1 MERKNANIDDVI
13 RTVETASAKE
23 LEELAGIREAVE
35 DLKGG
40 RVATVDPVSRS
51 VSALNRTIENSRP
64 DFVANAPSVDPIV
77 EAMKRLNLGDV
88 SRIREDKVTNRA
100 QQAAPTAHNPPN
112 RRREAITEDVK
123 AQRLETVKLA
133 RDLKGERVATVDP
146 VSRSVSALNRTIE
159 NSRPDFVANAP
170 SVDPIVDAMKRLNLG
185 DVSRVVQ
192 EGIAQQEQQAKS
204 TTPKGKKRRR
214 KAIPED
220 IKAQRT
226 EAAEHAREM
235 FDQKGG
241 AQKSQNQRDARG
253 RFIGKSG
260 SKAAAEDARAE
271 RAEKARRKEDDE
283 RLNAESGLLKKL
295 SKVAEGIGNPSETR
309 AVDALGYAVA
319 GPLWA
324 AGKELGG
331 ISKEVGG
338 SLNGARKS
346 IADVIRGNDDN
357 SRRKGFFRRKSQN
370 SADVVQVNT
379 QKRTVQELQEQ
390 TSEIKEGNDKILS
403 ALDQIAK
410 NTGKKKGGL
419 LSKLFSL
426 LGKGAG
432 GVASLLMGRGML
444 KKAGAL
450 AFGALGA
457 KKLVGMLRGG
467 GKKTLAHEGGD
478 LAARAAGKLGLKAVG
493 KGALR
498 AIPLVG
504 TVAGGI
510 YDAVTGWNDTE
521 AQRRAFGLKSG
532 QDPSFQQKA
541 AYTLANVLDMGGLV
555 SGISSAIGE
564 VLKSL
569 GFEDIGNMLQSFSTE
584 SIAQAIDSGITNLE
598 TYISN
603 LGDTIST
610 KFDDYTAKIGDA
622 VSAWFSD
629 TSNKLL
635 EKLDAIKDFFTVD
648 NLKQVFSDAI
658 DSAIDFIKNPGK
670 HIKEAAGNIW
680 DGVKNLPGKAL
691 DAAVDAVK
699 NTPAAMIVSKI
710 PNPIGEANAKE
721 ITPELKAPV
730 NSEANAKEIAPELK
744 APVNSEANAKE
755 ITPELKAPVNSEANA
770 KEIAPELKAPVNSE
784 ANAKEITPELKA
796 PVNSH
801 QETSDSKTESDAK
814 QTNIVTRVINAALDT
829 AKDSNK
835 TVKETANQIINAN
848 AVETGNSALQKI
860 DKAIGQ
866 NSSSSSSLNTTGTRN
881 DIQKAADTYN
891 NGRLDVKVGG
901 LGAEGK
907 ANLDK
912 LAPYFAELENKY
924 GLPEGTLYSI
934 AATESGGDPNA
945 KSPLTRSPDGKLS
958 GGALGMFQF
967 TSIARKETG
976 ISEQDAFDPVKSAE
990 AAALLMSKY
999 LKQANGDLNEAITAY
1014 NAGFGTINKWKKGTG
1029 DLSKENRE
1037 YAIKVNTHRARYLGG
1052 EIYTPEAGAQ
1062 GGAQYG
1068 VRGPLPD
1075 NAVIDQSTGLAFT
1088 PGDSP
1093 FEKGGLVDKIGNA
1106 VGVND
1111 LVNKFMNG
1119 RGMRRE
1125 VVQGTLEE
1133 RARGK
1138 GTATAAGNV
1147 YVDTPM
1153 PVEEARPVANNSS
1166 YFDQLGAQMG
1176 IDGLFDKLRNSP
1188 GMRKN
1193 NAPEPASTSQVT
1205 TAANDLQQPTGRMQ
1219 IDGQVISDLG
1229 GSGAKPTM
1237 QLADNTVSLDGETKR
1252 LFAQMTSLLARIEE
1266 HTKDSAKG
1274 QGTVV
1279 KVSTPQPGVMR
1290 TVPLSI
1296 DDPLMN
1302 DYARVD

>member
-40 RVATVDPVSRS
+40 RVATVDPVSHS

-64 DFVANAPSVDPIV
+64 DFVANAPSVAPIV

-88 SRIREDKVTNRA
+88 SRVVQEDVA
-100 QQAAPTAHNPPN
+100 LQEPQAKSTTRKGKK
-112 RRREAITEDVK
+112 RRKKAITEDV
-123 AQRLETVKLA
+123 
-133 RDLKGERVATVDP
+133 
-146 VSRSVSALNRTIE
+146 
-159 NSRPDFVANAP
+159 
-170 SVDPIVDAMKRLNLG
+170 
-185 DVSRVVQ
+185 
-192 EGIAQQEQQAKS
+192 
-204 TTPKGKKRRR
+204 
-214 KAIPED
+214 
-220 IKAQRT
+220 KAQRT

-235 FDQKGG
+235 FGQKGG

-253 RFIGKSG
+253 RFIGKPG

-338 SLNGARKS
+338 SLNSARKS

-379 QKRTVQELQEQ
+379 QKRTVQELQDQ

-541 AYTLANVLDMGGLV
+541 AYTLANVLDLGGLV
-555 SGISSAIGE
+555 SGISSAIGD

-670 HIKEAAGNIW
+670 HIKEAASNIW

-699 NTPAAMIVSKI
+699 NTPAAMIVSKT

-730 NSEANAKEIAPELK
+730 NS
-744 APVNSEANAKE
+744 
-755 ITPELKAPVNSEANA
+755 
-770 KEIAPELKAPVNSE
+770 
-784 ANAKEITPELKA
+784 
-796 PVNSH
+796 
-801 QETSDSKTESDAK
+801 QQGTSDSKAESDAK
-814 QTNIVTRVINAALDT
+814 QTIIAARVINAALDM

-848 AVETGNSALQKI
+848 AVETGNKAAQTIDAALGQSATGKEEALSAYEIDKRRFNNGKDVSLPKLNAAGYQWISDNADYFDELERKYGLEKGILSAVASAESSAGQRTGNPVDKNGNKLSSALGAFQITK
-860 DKAIGQ
+860 
-866 NSSSSSSLNTTGTRN
+866 GTRE
-881 DIQKAADTYN
+881 DLGLSDADAMDTRKAAD
-891 NGRLDVKVGG
+891 
-901 LGAEGK
+901 GA
-907 ANLDK
+907 
-912 LAPYFAELENKY
+912 
-924 GLPEGTLYSI
+924 
-934 AATESGGDPNA
+934 
-945 KSPLTRSPDGKLS
+945 
-958 GGALGMFQF
+958 
-967 TSIARKETG
+967 
-976 ISEQDAFDPVKSAE
+976 
-990 AAALLMSKY
+990 
-999 LKQANGDLNEAITAY
+999 
-1014 NAGFGTINKWKKGTG
+1014 
-1029 DLSKENRE
+1029 
-1037 YAIKVNTHRARYLGG
+1037 ARYLSMLMNRYNGDQGRAIAAYHAGMGHVDKGRVVAGTG
-1052 EIYTPEAGAQ
+1052 EYVTR
-1062 GGAQYG
+1062 
-1068 VRGPLPD
+1068 VRGYQQMLNNGAVYGSKVDHSAPAIHEKIPD

-1153 PVEEARPVANNSS
+1153 PVEEARPVASNSS

-1193 NAPEPASTSQVT
+1193 NAPEPASTSLVT

>member
-35 DLKGG
+35 DLKG
-40 RVATVDPVSRS
+40 
-51 VSALNRTIENSRP
+51 
-64 DFVANAPSVDPIV
+64 
-77 EAMKRLNLGDV
+77 
-88 SRIREDKVTNRA
+88 
-100 QQAAPTAHNPPN
+100 
-112 RRREAITEDVK
+112 
-123 AQRLETVKLA
+123 
-133 RDLKGERVATVDP
+133 ERVATVDP

-159 NSRPDFVANAP
+159 NSRPDFVTNVP

-390 TSEIKEGNDKILS
+390 TSEIKEGNDKILR

-541 AYTLANVLDMGGLV
+541 AYTLANVLDLGGLV
-555 SGISSAIGE
+555 SGISSAIGD

-584 SIAQAIDSGITNLE
+584 SIAQAIDSGVTNLE

-670 HIKEAAGNIW
+670 HIKEAAGNIL

-730 NSEANAKEIAPELK
+730 NS
-744 APVNSEANAKE
+744 
-755 ITPELKAPVNSEANA
+755 
-770 KEIAPELKAPVNSE
+770 
-784 ANAKEITPELKA
+784 
-796 PVNSH
+796 H

-814 QTNIVTRVINAALDT
+814 QTNIATRVINAALDT

-848 AVETGNSALQKI
+848 AVETGNSAVRKI
-860 DKAIGQ
+860 DSAIGQ
-866 NSSSSSSLNTTGTRN
+866 NSSSSSSRNTTGTGN

-891 NGRLDVKVGG
+891 NGNLDVKVGS

-924 GLPEGTLYSI
+924 GLPEGTLYAI

-976 ISEQDAFDPVKSAE
+976 ISEPDAFDPVKSAE

-1014 NAGFGTINKWKKGTG
+1014 NAGFGTINRWKKGTG

-1052 EIYTPEAGAQ
+1052 EIYTPGAGAQ

-1133 RARGK
+1133 RARGN

-1153 PVEEARPVANNSS
+1153 PVEEARPVASNSS

-1176 IDGLFDKLRNSP
+1176 IDGLYDKLINARGMRSNNSP
-1188 GMRKN
+1188 Q
-1193 NAPEPASTSQVT
+1193 PASTFQVT

>member
-35 DLKGG
+35 DLKGE

-64 DFVANAPSVDPIV
+64 DFVTNVPSVDSIV
-77 EAMKRLNLGDV
+77 DAMKRLNLGDV
-88 SRIREDKVTNRA
+88 SRIREDKVTNRE

-214 KAIPED
+214 KAISED

-467 GKKTLAHEGGD
+467 GKKTIAHEGGD
-478 LAARAAGKLGLKAVG
+478 LAARAAGKFGLKAVG

-532 QDPSFQQKA
+532 QEPSFQQKA

-610 KFDDYTAKIGDA
+610 KFEDYTAKIGDA

-730 NSEANAKEIAPELK
+730 NS
-744 APVNSEANAKE
+744 
-755 ITPELKAPVNSEANA
+755 
-770 KEIAPELKAPVNSE
+770 
-784 ANAKEITPELKA
+784 
-796 PVNSH
+796 H

-814 QTNIVTRVINAALDT
+814 QSNIATRVINAALDT

-835 TVKETANQIINAN
+835 TVKQTANQIINAN

-891 NGRLDVKVGG
+891 NGNLDVKVGS

-924 GLPEGTLYSI
+924 GLPEGTLYAI

-976 ISEQDAFDPVKSAE
+976 LAEGESFDPVKSAE

-1052 EIYTPEAGAQ
+1052 EIYTPGAGAQ

-1093 FEKGGLVDKIGNA
+1093 FEKGGLVDKIGNV

-1133 RARGK
+1133 RARGN

-1153 PVEEARPVANNSS
+1153 PVEEARPVASNSS

-1176 IDGLFDKLRNSP
+1176 IDGLYDKLINARGMRSNNSP
-1188 GMRKN
+1188 Q
-1193 NAPEPASTSQVT
+1193 PASTSQMT
-1205 TAANDLQQPTGRMQ
+1205 SAANDLQQPTGRMQ

>member
-64 DFVANAPSVDPIV
+64 DFVT
-77 EAMKRLNLGDV
+77 K
-88 SRIREDKVTNRA
+88 
-100 QQAAPTAHNPPN
+100 
-112 RRREAITEDVK
+112 
-123 AQRLETVKLA
+123 
-133 RDLKGERVATVDP
+133 
-146 VSRSVSALNRTIE
+146 
-159 NSRPDFVANAP
+159 AP

-192 EGIAQQEQQAKS
+192 EDVAQQEQRAKS

-220 IKAQRT
+220 VKAQRT

-235 FDQKGG
+235 FGQKGG

-260 SKAAAEDARAE
+260 SKAAAEEARAE

-379 QKRTVQELQEQ
+379 QKRTVQELQDQ

-432 GVASLLMGRGML
+432 GIASLIFGRGAL
-444 KKAGAL
+444 KKVGSMAL
-450 AFGALGA
+450 GALGI
-457 KKLVGMLRGG
+457 KGV
-467 GKKTLAHEGGD
+467 
-478 LAARAAGKLGLKAVG
+478 GKLGIKAVA

-510 YDAVTGWNDTE
+510 YDAVTGWNDIE

-584 SIAQAIDSGITNLE
+584 SIAQAIDSGVTNLE

-622 VSAWFSD
+622 ISAWFSD
-629 TSNKLL
+629 TTKNLN
-635 EKLDAIKDFFTVD
+635 EKLDAIKNFFTVD

-670 HIKEAAGNIW
+670 YIKEAGS
-680 DGVKNLPGKAL
+680 NLWSA
-691 DAAVDAVK
+691 
-699 NTPAAMIVSKI
+699 
-710 PNPIGEANAKE
+710 AKE
-721 ITPELKAPV
+721 LSGEVADATVQSTPVAWVASKLVNKADAKEVTPELKTP
-730 NSEANAKEIAPELK
+730 AKESQEDNAP
-744 APVNSEANAKE
+744 
-755 ITPELKAPVNSEANA
+755 
-770 KEIAPELKAPVNSE
+770 
-784 ANAKEITPELKA
+784 
-796 PVNSH
+796 
-801 QETSDSKTESDAK
+801 KTEYTPKKA
-814 QTNIVTRVINAALDT
+814 NIVTRVVNASLDT

-848 AVETGNSALQKI
+848 AVETGNRALQKI
-860 DKAIGQ
+860 DNAIGQ

-891 NGRLDVKVGG
+891 NGNLDVKVGS

-924 GLPEGTLYSI
+924 GLPEGTLYAI
-934 AATESGGDPNA
+934 AATESGGNPYA
-945 KSPLTRSPDGKLS
+945 KSQT
-958 GGALGMFQF
+958 GALGMFQF
-967 TSIARKETG
+967 TSVAREETG
-976 ISEQDAFDPVKSAE
+976 LSREDSFNPEKSAE

-1052 EIYTPEAGAQ
+1052 EIYTPGAGAQ

-1153 PVEEARPVANNSS
+1153 PVEEARPVASNSS

>member
-51 VSALNRTIENSRP
+51 VSALNHTIENSRP
-64 DFVANAPSVDPIV
+64 DFVA
-77 EAMKRLNLGDV
+77 K
-88 SRIREDKVTNRA
+88 
-100 QQAAPTAHNPPN
+100 
-112 RRREAITEDVK
+112 
-123 AQRLETVKLA
+123 
-133 RDLKGERVATVDP
+133 
-146 VSRSVSALNRTIE
+146 
-159 NSRPDFVANAP
+159 AP

-192 EGIAQQEQQAKS
+192 EDVAQQEQRAKS
-204 TTPKGKKRRR
+204 TTPNGKKRRR

-220 IKAQRT
+220 VKAQRT

-235 FDQKGG
+235 FGQKGG

-379 QKRTVQELQEQ
+379 QKRTVQELQDQ

-610 KFDDYTAKIGDA
+610 TFSDYTARIGDA
-622 VSAWFSD
+622 ISAWFSD
-629 TSNKLL
+629 TTKNLN
-635 EKLDAIKDFFTVD
+635 EKLDAIKNFFTVD

-670 HIKEAAGNIW
+670 YIKEAGS
-680 DGVKNLPGKAL
+680 NLWSAAKELSGEVA
-691 DAAVDAVK
+691 DAAVQS
-699 NTPAAMIVSKI
+699 TPVAWVASKLV
-710 PNPIGEANAKE
+710 NKADAKE
-721 ITPELKAPV
+721 VTPELKTP
-730 NSEANAKEIAPELK
+730 AKERQEDNAP
-744 APVNSEANAKE
+744 
-755 ITPELKAPVNSEANA
+755 
-770 KEIAPELKAPVNSE
+770 
-784 ANAKEITPELKA
+784 
-796 PVNSH
+796 
-801 QETSDSKTESDAK
+801 KTEYTSKKA
-814 QTNIVTRVINAALDT
+814 NIVTRVVNASLDT

-866 NSSSSSSLNTTGTRN
+866 NSSSSSSRNTTGTRN

-891 NGRLDVKVGG
+891 NGNLDVKVGS

-924 GLPEGTLYSI
+924 GLPEGTLYAI

-976 ISEQDAFDPVKSAE
+976 LAEGESFDPVKSAE

-1052 EIYTPEAGAQ
+1052 EIYTPGAGAQ

-1093 FEKGGLVDKIGNA
+1093 FEKGGLVDKIGNV

-1133 RARGK
+1133 RARGN

-1153 PVEEARPVANNSS
+1153 PVEEARPVASNSS

-1176 IDGLFDKLRNSP
+1176 IDGLYDKLINARGMRSNNSP
-1188 GMRKN
+1188 Q
-1193 NAPEPASTSQVT
+1193 PASTSQVT

>member
-88 SRIREDKVTNRA
+88 PRVVQEDVA
-100 QQAAPTAHNPPN
+100 LQEPQAKSTTRKGKK
-112 RRREAITEDVK
+112 RRKKAITEDV
-123 AQRLETVKLA
+123 
-133 RDLKGERVATVDP
+133 
-146 VSRSVSALNRTIE
+146 
-159 NSRPDFVANAP
+159 
-170 SVDPIVDAMKRLNLG
+170 
-185 DVSRVVQ
+185 
-192 EGIAQQEQQAKS
+192 
-204 TTPKGKKRRR
+204 
-214 KAIPED
+214 
-220 IKAQRT
+220 KAQRT

-235 FDQKGG
+235 FGQKGG

-379 QKRTVQELQEQ
+379 QKRTVQELQDQ

-541 AYTLANVLDMGGLV
+541 AYTLANVLDLGGLV
-555 SGISSAIGE
+555 SGISSAIGD

-610 KFDDYTAKIGDA
+610 TFNDYTAKIGDA
-622 VSAWFSD
+622 ISAWFSD
-629 TSNKLL
+629 TTKSLN

-670 HIKEAAGNIW
+670 YIKEAGS
-680 DGVKNLPGKAL
+680 NLWSAAKELSGEVA
-691 DAAVDAVK
+691 DAAVQS
-699 NTPAAMIVSKI
+699 TPVAWVASKLV
-710 PNPIGEANAKE
+710 NKADAKE
-721 ITPELKAPV
+721 VTPELKTP
-730 NSEANAKEIAPELK
+730 AKERQEDNAP
-744 APVNSEANAKE
+744 
-755 ITPELKAPVNSEANA
+755 
-770 KEIAPELKAPVNSE
+770 
-784 ANAKEITPELKA
+784 
-796 PVNSH
+796 
-801 QETSDSKTESDAK
+801 KTEYTSKKA
-814 QTNIVTRVINAALDT
+814 NIVTRVVNASLDT

-891 NGRLDVKVGG
+891 NGNLDVKVGS

-912 LAPYFAELENKY
+912 LAPYFAELEKKY
-924 GLPEGTLYSI
+924 GLPEGTLYAI
-934 AATESGGDPNA
+934 AATESNGNPNA
-945 KSPLTRSPDGKLS
+945 VSQLRWVNGKKS

-967 TSIARKETG
+967 TDIARKETG
-976 ISEQDAFDPVKSAE
+976 LSREDSFNPEKSAE
-990 AAALLMSKY
+990 AAALLMSNY
-999 LKQANGDLNEAITAY
+999 LKQAKGDWNEAITAY

-1029 DLSKENRE
+1029 ELSKENRE

-1052 EIYTPEAGAQ
+1052 DIYTPGAGSQ
-1062 GGAQYG
+1062 GGRQQQRQQQG
-1068 VRGPLPD
+1068 SQSPRMDNLPE
-1075 NAVIDQSTGLAFT
+1075 NAFVDQSTGLAFT
-1088 PGDSP
+1088 PGENP
-1093 FEKGGLVDKIGNA
+1093 FEKGGLVDRIGELT
-1106 VGVND
+1106 GVND

-1176 IDGLFDKLRNSP
+1176 IDGLYDKLINTRGMRSNNSP
-1188 GMRKN
+1188 Q
-1193 NAPEPASTSQVT
+1193 PASTSQVT

>member
-64 DFVANAPSVDPIV
+64 DFVT
-77 EAMKRLNLGDV
+77 K
-88 SRIREDKVTNRA
+88 
-100 QQAAPTAHNPPN
+100 
-112 RRREAITEDVK
+112 
-123 AQRLETVKLA
+123 
-133 RDLKGERVATVDP
+133 
-146 VSRSVSALNRTIE
+146 
-159 NSRPDFVANAP
+159 AP

-192 EGIAQQEQQAKS
+192 EDVAQQEQRAKS

-220 IKAQRT
+220 VKAQRT

-235 FDQKGG
+235 FGQKGG

-260 SKAAAEDARAE
+260 SKAAAEEARAE

-379 QKRTVQELQEQ
+379 QKRTVQELQDQ

-432 GVASLLMGRGML
+432 GIASLIFGRGAL
-444 KKAGAL
+444 KKVGSMAL
-450 AFGALGA
+450 GALGI
-457 KKLVGMLRGG
+457 KGV
-467 GKKTLAHEGGD
+467 
-478 LAARAAGKLGLKAVG
+478 GKLGIKAVA

-510 YDAVTGWNDTE
+510 YDAVTGWNDIE

-584 SIAQAIDSGITNLE
+584 SIAQAIDSGVTNLE

-622 VSAWFSD
+622 ISAWFSD
-629 TSNKLL
+629 TTKNLN
-635 EKLDAIKDFFTVD
+635 EKLDAIKNFFTVD

-670 HIKEAAGNIW
+670 YIKEAGS
-680 DGVKNLPGKAL
+680 NLWSAAKELSGEVA
-691 DAAVDAVK
+691 DAAVQS
-699 NTPAAMIVSKI
+699 TPVAWVASKLV
-710 PNPIGEANAKE
+710 NKADAKE
-721 ITPELKAPV
+721 VTPELKTP
-730 NSEANAKEIAPELK
+730 AKESQEDNAP
-744 APVNSEANAKE
+744 
-755 ITPELKAPVNSEANA
+755 
-770 KEIAPELKAPVNSE
+770 
-784 ANAKEITPELKA
+784 
-796 PVNSH
+796 
-801 QETSDSKTESDAK
+801 KTEYTPKKA
-814 QTNIVTRVINAALDT
+814 NIVTRVVNASLDT

-848 AVETGNSALQKI
+848 AVETGNRALQKI
-860 DKAIGQ
+860 DNAIGQ

-891 NGRLDVKVGG
+891 NGNLDVKVGS

-924 GLPEGTLYSI
+924 GLPEGTLYAI

-945 KSPLTRSPDGKLS
+945 KSTLTRSPNGKLS

-967 TSIARKETG
+967 TSVAREETG
-976 ISEQDAFDPVKSAE
+976 LSREDSFNPEKSAE

-1052 EIYTPEAGAQ
+1052 EIYTPGAGAQ

-1075 NAVIDQSTGLAFT
+1075 NAVIDQSTGLVFT

-1133 RARGK
+1133 RARGR

-1176 IDGLFDKLRNSP
+1176 IDGLYDKLINARGMRSNNSP
-1188 GMRKN
+1188 Q
-1193 NAPEPASTSQVT
+1193 PASTSQVT

>member
-64 DFVANAPSVDPIV
+64 DFVAKAPSVDPIV

-88 SRIREDKVTNRA
+88 
-100 QQAAPTAHNPPN
+100 P
-112 RRREAITEDVK
+112 
-123 AQRLETVKLA
+123 
-133 RDLKGERVATVDP
+133 
-146 VSRSVSALNRTIE
+146 
-159 NSRPDFVANAP
+159 
-170 SVDPIVDAMKRLNLG
+170 
-185 DVSRVVQ
+185 RVVQ
-192 EGIAQQEQQAKS
+192 EDVALQEPQAKS
-204 TTPKGKKRRR
+204 TTRKGKKRRR
-214 KAIPED
+214 KAITED
-220 IKAQRT
+220 VKAQRT

-235 FDQKGG
+235 FGQKGG

-357 SRRKGFFRRKSQN
+357 SRKKGFFRRKSQS

-379 QKRTVQELQEQ
+379 QKRTVQELQDQ

-432 GVASLLMGRGML
+432 GIASLIFGRGAL
-444 KKAGAL
+444 KKVGSMAL
-450 AFGALGA
+450 GALGI
-457 KKLVGMLRGG
+457 KGV
-467 GKKTLAHEGGD
+467 
-478 LAARAAGKLGLKAVG
+478 GKLGIKAVA

-510 YDAVTGWNDTE
+510 YDAVTGWNDIE

-622 VSAWFSD
+622 ISAWFSD
-629 TSNKLL
+629 TTKNLN
-635 EKLDAIKDFFTVD
+635 EKLDAIKNFFTVD

-670 HIKEAAGNIW
+670 YIKEAGS
-680 DGVKNLPGKAL
+680 NLWSAAKELSGEVA
-691 DAAVDAVK
+691 DAAVQS
-699 NTPAAMIVSKI
+699 TPVAWVASKLV
-710 PNPIGEANAKE
+710 NKADAKE
-721 ITPELKAPV
+721 VTPELKTP
-730 NSEANAKEIAPELK
+730 AKESQEDNAP
-744 APVNSEANAKE
+744 
-755 ITPELKAPVNSEANA
+755 
-770 KEIAPELKAPVNSE
+770 
-784 ANAKEITPELKA
+784 
-796 PVNSH
+796 
-801 QETSDSKTESDAK
+801 KTEYTPKKA
-814 QTNIVTRVINAALDT
+814 NIVTRVVNASLDT

-848 AVETGNSALQKI
+848 AVETGNRALQKI
-860 DKAIGQ
+860 DNAIGQ

-891 NGRLDVKVGG
+891 NGNLDVKVGS

-924 GLPEGTLYSI
+924 GLPEGTLYAI
-934 AATESGGDPNA
+934 AATESGGNPYA
-945 KSPLTRSPDGKLS
+945 KSQT
-958 GGALGMFQF
+958 GALGMFQF
-967 TSIARKETG
+967 TGIAREETG
-976 ISEQDAFDPVKSAE
+976 LSREDSFNPEKSAE

-1052 EIYTPEAGAQ
+1052 EIYTPGAGAQ

-1153 PVEEARPVANNSS
+1153 PVEEARPVASNSS
-1166 YFDQLGAQMG
+1166 YFDQPGAQMG
-1176 IDGLFDKLRNSP
+1176 IDGLYDKLINARGMRSNNSP
-1188 GMRKN
+1188 Q
-1193 NAPEPASTSQVT
+1193 PASTSQVT

>member
-23 LEELAGIREAVE
+23 LEELAGIRVAVE
-35 DLKGG
+35 SLKGG
-40 RVATVDPVSRS
+40 LVPVSRS

-64 DFVANAPSVDPIV
+64 DFVA
-77 EAMKRLNLGDV
+77 K
-88 SRIREDKVTNRA
+88 
-100 QQAAPTAHNPPN
+100 
-112 RRREAITEDVK
+112 
-123 AQRLETVKLA
+123 
-133 RDLKGERVATVDP
+133 
-146 VSRSVSALNRTIE
+146 
-159 NSRPDFVANAP
+159 AP

-192 EGIAQQEQQAKS
+192 EDVAQQEQQAKS
-204 TTPKGKKRRR
+204 TTPKSKKRRR
-214 KAIPED
+214 KAIPENV
-220 IKAQRT
+220 KAQRT

-235 FDQKGG
+235 FGQKGG

-450 AFGALGA
+450 AFGALGV

-521 AQRRAFGLKSG
+521 AQRRIFGLKG
-532 QDPSFQQKA
+532 GEDPSFQQKA

-569 GFEDIGNMLQSFSTE
+569 GFEEIGNMLQSFSTE

-680 DGVKNLPGKAL
+680 NGVKNLPGKAL

-721 ITPELKAPV
+721 ITPELK
-730 NSEANAKEIAPELK
+730 
-744 APVNSEANAKE
+744 
-755 ITPELKAPVNSEANA
+755 T
-770 KEIAPELKAPVNSE
+770 
-784 ANAKEITPELKA
+784 

-801 QETSDSKTESDAK
+801 QGTSDSKTKSNAK
-814 QTNIVTRVINAALDT
+814 QTNIAARVINAALDM

-860 DKAIGQ
+860 DNAIGQ

-891 NGRLDVKVGG
+891 NGNLDVKVGS

-924 GLPEGTLYSI
+924 GLPEGTLHSI
-934 AATESGGDPNA
+934 AATESNGNPYA
-945 KSPLTRSPDGKLS
+945 KSQT
-958 GGALGMFQF
+958 GALGMFQF
-967 TSIARKETG
+967 TDIARKETG
-976 ISEQDAFDPVKSAE
+976 LSREDSFNPEKSAE

-999 LKQANGDLNEAITAY
+999 LKQAKGDWNEAITAY
-1014 NAGFGTINKWKKGTG
+1014 NAGFRTINNWKKGTG

-1052 EIYTPEAGAQ
+1052 EIYTPGAGAQ

-1068 VRGPLPD
+1068 IRGALPD

-1093 FEKGGLVDKIGNA
+1093 FEKGGLVDKIGNT

-1176 IDGLFDKLRNSP
+1176 IDGLYDKLINARGMRSNNSP
-1188 GMRKN
+1188 Q
-1193 NAPEPASTSQVT
+1193 PASTSQVT
-1205 TAANDLQQPTGRMQ
+1205 TAVNDLQQPTGRMQ

>member
-1 MERKNANIDDVI
+1 
-13 RTVETASAKE
+13 
-23 LEELAGIREAVE
+23 
-35 DLKGG
+35 
-40 RVATVDPVSRS
+40 
-51 VSALNRTIENSRP
+51 
-64 DFVANAPSVDPIV
+64 
-77 EAMKRLNLGDV
+77 
-88 SRIREDKVTNRA
+88 
-100 QQAAPTAHNPPN
+100 
-112 RRREAITEDVK
+112 
-123 AQRLETVKLA
+123 
-133 RDLKGERVATVDP
+133 
-146 VSRSVSALNRTIE
+146 
-159 NSRPDFVANAP
+159 
-170 SVDPIVDAMKRLNLG
+170 MKRLNLG

-192 EGIAQQEQQAKS
+192 EDVAQQEQRAKS
-204 TTPKGKKRRR
+204 TTPNGKKRRR

-220 IKAQRT
+220 VKAQRT

-235 FDQKGG
+235 FGQKGG

-357 SRRKGFFRRKSQN
+357 SRKKGFFRRKSQS

-379 QKRTVQELQEQ
+379 QKRTVQELQDQ

-432 GVASLLMGRGML
+432 GIASLIFGRGAL
-444 KKAGAL
+444 KKVGSMAL
-450 AFGALGA
+450 GALGI
-457 KKLVGMLRGG
+457 KGV
-467 GKKTLAHEGGD
+467 
-478 LAARAAGKLGLKAVG
+478 GKLGIKAVA

-510 YDAVTGWNDTE
+510 YDAVTGWNDIE

-584 SIAQAIDSGITNLE
+584 SIAQAIDSGVTNLE

-622 VSAWFSD
+622 ISAWFSD
-629 TSNKLL
+629 TTKNLN
-635 EKLDAIKDFFTVD
+635 EKLDAIKNFFTVD

-670 HIKEAAGNIW
+670 YIKEAGS
-680 DGVKNLPGKAL
+680 NLWSAAKELSGEVA
-691 DAAVDAVK
+691 DAAVQS
-699 NTPAAMIVSKI
+699 TPVAWVASKLV
-710 PNPIGEANAKE
+710 NKADAKE
-721 ITPELKAPV
+721 VTPELKTP
-730 NSEANAKEIAPELK
+730 AKESQEDNAP
-744 APVNSEANAKE
+744 
-755 ITPELKAPVNSEANA
+755 
-770 KEIAPELKAPVNSE
+770 
-784 ANAKEITPELKA
+784 
-796 PVNSH
+796 
-801 QETSDSKTESDAK
+801 KTEYTPKKA
-814 QTNIVTRVINAALDT
+814 NIVTRVVNASLDT

-848 AVETGNSALQKI
+848 AVETGNRALQKI
-860 DKAIGQ
+860 DNAIGQ

-891 NGRLDVKVGG
+891 NGNLDVKVGS

-924 GLPEGTLYSI
+924 GLPEGTLYAI

-945 KSPLTRSPDGKLS
+945 KSTLTRSPNGKLS

-967 TSIARKETG
+967 TSVAREETG
-976 ISEQDAFDPVKSAE
+976 LSREDSFNPEKSAE

-1052 EIYTPEAGAQ
+1052 EIYTPGAGAQ

-1133 RARGK
+1133 RARGR

-1176 IDGLFDKLRNSP
+1176 IDGLYDKLINARGMRSNNSP
-1188 GMRKN
+1188 Q
-1193 NAPEPASTSQVT
+1193 PASTSQVT

>member
-88 SRIREDKVTNRA
+88 SRVVQEDVA
-100 QQAAPTAHNPPN
+100 LQEPQAKSTTRKGKK
-112 RRREAITEDVK
+112 RRKKAITEDV
-123 AQRLETVKLA
+123 
-133 RDLKGERVATVDP
+133 
-146 VSRSVSALNRTIE
+146 
-159 NSRPDFVANAP
+159 
-170 SVDPIVDAMKRLNLG
+170 
-185 DVSRVVQ
+185 
-192 EGIAQQEQQAKS
+192 
-204 TTPKGKKRRR
+204 
-214 KAIPED
+214 
-220 IKAQRT
+220 KAQRT

-235 FDQKGG
+235 FGQKGG

-390 TSEIKEGNDKILS
+390 TSEIKEGNDKILR

-555 SGISSAIGE
+555 SGISSAIGD

-584 SIAQAIDSGITNLE
+584 SIAQAIDSGVTNLE

-670 HIKEAAGNIW
+670 YIKEAGS
-680 DGVKNLPGKAL
+680 NLWSAAKELSGEVA
-691 DAAVDAVK
+691 DAAVQS
-699 NTPAAMIVSKI
+699 TPVAWVASKLV
-710 PNPIGEANAKE
+710 NKADAKE
-721 ITPELKAPV
+721 VTPELKTP
-730 NSEANAKEIAPELK
+730 AKESQEDNAP
-744 APVNSEANAKE
+744 
-755 ITPELKAPVNSEANA
+755 
-770 KEIAPELKAPVNSE
+770 
-784 ANAKEITPELKA
+784 
-796 PVNSH
+796 
-801 QETSDSKTESDAK
+801 KTEYTPKKA
-814 QTNIVTRVINAALDT
+814 NIVTRVVNASLDT

-848 AVETGNSALQKI
+848 AVETGNRALQKI
-860 DKAIGQ
+860 DNAIGQ

-891 NGRLDVKVGG
+891 NGNLDVKVGS

-924 GLPEGTLYSI
+924 GLPEGTLYAI

-945 KSPLTRSPDGKLS
+945 KSTLTRSPNGKLS

-967 TSIARKETG
+967 TSVAREETG
-976 ISEQDAFDPVKSAE
+976 LSREDSFNPEKSAE

-1052 EIYTPEAGAQ
+1052 EIYTPGAGAQ

-1133 RARGK
+1133 RARGR

-1176 IDGLFDKLRNSP
+1176 IDGLYDKLINARGMRSNNSP
-1188 GMRKN
+1188 Q
-1193 NAPEPASTSQVT
+1193 PASTSQVT

-1290 TVPLSI
+1290 SVPLSI

>member
-88 SRIREDKVTNRA
+88 SRVVQEDVA
-100 QQAAPTAHNPPN
+100 LQEPQAKSTTRKGKK
-112 RRREAITEDVK
+112 RRKKAITEDV
-123 AQRLETVKLA
+123 
-133 RDLKGERVATVDP
+133 
-146 VSRSVSALNRTIE
+146 
-159 NSRPDFVANAP
+159 
-170 SVDPIVDAMKRLNLG
+170 
-185 DVSRVVQ
+185 
-192 EGIAQQEQQAKS
+192 
-204 TTPKGKKRRR
+204 
-214 KAIPED
+214 
-220 IKAQRT
+220 KAQRT

-235 FDQKGG
+235 FGQKGG

-390 TSEIKEGNDKILS
+390 TSEIKEGNDKILR

-432 GVASLLMGRGML
+432 GIASLIFGRGALKKVGSMALGALGIKKVASLLG
-444 KKAGAL
+444 
-450 AFGALGA
+450 F
-457 KKLVGMLRGG
+457 G
-467 GKKTLAHEGGD
+467 GKKAAAKEAGELATRG
-478 LAARAAGKLGLKAVG
+478 AGKLATKGLEKLGVKAFA

-521 AQRRAFGLKSG
+521 AQRRTFGLKDG
-532 QDPSFQQKA
+532 EDPSFQQKA

-555 SGISSAIGE
+555 SGISSAIGG

-610 KFDDYTAKIGDA
+610 TFNDYTAKIGDA
-622 VSAWFSD
+622 ISAWFSD
-629 TSNKLL
+629 TTKSLN

-648 NLKQVFSDAI
+648 NLKKVFSDAI

-670 HIKEAAGNIW
+670 YIKEAGSNLWNAA
-680 DGVKNLPGKAL
+680 KELPGKVA
-691 DAAVDAVK
+691 DAAVQS
-699 NTPAAMIVSKI
+699 TPVAWVASKLV
-710 PNPIGEANAKE
+710 NKADAKE
-721 ITPELKAPV
+721 VTPELKTP
-730 NSEANAKEIAPELK
+730 AKESQEDNAP
-744 APVNSEANAKE
+744 
-755 ITPELKAPVNSEANA
+755 
-770 KEIAPELKAPVNSE
+770 
-784 ANAKEITPELKA
+784 
-796 PVNSH
+796 
-801 QETSDSKTESDAK
+801 KTEYTPKKA
-814 QTNIVTRVINAALDT
+814 NIVTRVVNASLET

-891 NGRLDVKVGG
+891 NGNLDVKVGS

-924 GLPEGTLYSI
+924 GLPEGTLYAI
-934 AATESGGDPNA
+934 AATESGGNPYA
-945 KSPLTRSPDGKLS
+945 KSQT
-958 GGALGMFQF
+958 GALGMFQF
-967 TSIARKETG
+967 TGIAREETG
-976 ISEQDAFDPVKSAE
+976 LAEGESFDPVKSAE

-1052 EIYTPEAGAQ
+1052 EIYTPRAGTQ
-1062 GGAQYG
+1062 GGRPQQSG
-1068 VRGPLPD
+1068 QSPRMDNLPE
-1075 NAVIDQSTGLAFT
+1075 NAFVDQSTGLAFT

-1153 PVEEARPVANNSS
+1153 PVEEARPVASNSS

>member
-35 DLKGG
+35 DLKGE

-64 DFVANAPSVDPIV
+64 DFVTNVPSVDSIV
-77 EAMKRLNLGDV
+77 DAMKRLNLGDV
-88 SRIREDKVTNRA
+88 SRIREDKVTNRE

-192 EGIAQQEQQAKS
+192 EDVAQQEQRAKS
-204 TTPKGKKRRR
+204 TTPNGKKRRR

-220 IKAQRT
+220 VKAQRT

-235 FDQKGG
+235 FGQKGG

-390 TSEIKEGNDKILS
+390 TSEIKEGNDKILR

-584 SIAQAIDSGITNLE
+584 SIALAIDSGITNLE

-658 DSAIDFIKNPGK
+658 DSAIDFIQNPGK

-730 NSEANAKEIAPELK
+730 NS
-744 APVNSEANAKE
+744 
-755 ITPELKAPVNSEANA
+755 
-770 KEIAPELKAPVNSE
+770 
-784 ANAKEITPELKA
+784 
-796 PVNSH
+796 H

-814 QTNIVTRVINAALDT
+814 QSNIATRVINAALDT

-848 AVETGNSALQKI
+848 AVETGNKAAQTIDAALGQSATGKEEALSAYEIDKRRFNNGKDVSLPKLNAAGYQWISDNADYFDELERKYGLEKGILSAVASAESSAGQRTGNPVDKNGNKLSSALGAFQITK
-860 DKAIGQ
+860 
-866 NSSSSSSLNTTGTRN
+866 GTRE
-881 DIQKAADTYN
+881 DLGLSDADAMDTRKAAD
-891 NGRLDVKVGG
+891 
-901 LGAEGK
+901 GA
-907 ANLDK
+907 
-912 LAPYFAELENKY
+912 
-924 GLPEGTLYSI
+924 
-934 AATESGGDPNA
+934 
-945 KSPLTRSPDGKLS
+945 
-958 GGALGMFQF
+958 
-967 TSIARKETG
+967 
-976 ISEQDAFDPVKSAE
+976 
-990 AAALLMSKY
+990 
-999 LKQANGDLNEAITAY
+999 
-1014 NAGFGTINKWKKGTG
+1014 
-1029 DLSKENRE
+1029 
-1037 YAIKVNTHRARYLGG
+1037 ARYLSILMNRYNGDQGRAIAAYHAGMGHVDKGRVVAGTG
-1052 EIYTPEAGAQ
+1052 EYVTR
-1062 GGAQYG
+1062 
-1068 VRGPLPD
+1068 VRGYQQMLNNGAVYGSKVDHSAPAIHEKIPD

-1153 PVEEARPVANNSS
+1153 PVEEARPVASNSS

-1193 NAPEPASTSQVT
+1193 NVPEPASTSQVT

>member
-88 SRIREDKVTNRA
+88 SRVVQEDVA
-100 QQAAPTAHNPPN
+100 LQEPQAKSTTRKGKK
-112 RRREAITEDVK
+112 RRKKAITEDV
-123 AQRLETVKLA
+123 
-133 RDLKGERVATVDP
+133 
-146 VSRSVSALNRTIE
+146 
-159 NSRPDFVANAP
+159 
-170 SVDPIVDAMKRLNLG
+170 
-185 DVSRVVQ
+185 
-192 EGIAQQEQQAKS
+192 
-204 TTPKGKKRRR
+204 
-214 KAIPED
+214 
-220 IKAQRT
+220 KAQRT

-235 FDQKGG
+235 FGQKGG

-390 TSEIKEGNDKILS
+390 TSEIKEGNDKILR

-541 AYTLANVLDMGGLV
+541 AYTLANVLDLGGLV
-555 SGISSAIGE
+555 SGISSAIGD

-584 SIAQAIDSGITNLE
+584 SIAQAIDSGVTNLE

-730 NSEANAKEIAPELK
+730 NS
-744 APVNSEANAKE
+744 
-755 ITPELKAPVNSEANA
+755 
-770 KEIAPELKAPVNSE
+770 
-784 ANAKEITPELKA
+784 
-796 PVNSH
+796 H

-814 QTNIVTRVINAALDT
+814 QTNIATRVINAALDT

-848 AVETGNSALQKI
+848 AVEMGNSAVRKI
-860 DKAIGQ
+860 DSAIGQ
-866 NSSSSSSLNTTGTRN
+866 NSSSSSSRNTTGTGN

-891 NGRLDVKVGG
+891 NGNLDVKVGS

-924 GLPEGTLYSI
+924 GLPEGTLYAI

-967 TSIARKETG
+967 TRVAREETG
-976 ISEQDAFDPVKSAE
+976 LSREDSFNPEKSAE

-1052 EIYTPEAGAQ
+1052 EIYTPRAGTQ
-1062 GGAQYG
+1062 GGRPQQSG
-1068 VRGPLPD
+1068 QSPRMDNLPE
-1075 NAVIDQSTGLAFT
+1075 NAFVDQSTGLAFT
-1088 PGDSP
+1088 PGENP
-1093 FEKGGLVDKIGNA
+1093 FEKGGLVDRIGELT
-1106 VGVND
+1106 GVND
-1111 LVNKFMNG
+1111 LASKFLNG

-1176 IDGLFDKLRNSP
+1176 IDGLYDKLINAR
-1188 GMRKN
+1188 GMRSN
-1193 NAPEPASTSQVT
+1193 NSPEPASTFQVT

>member
-51 VSALNRTIENSRP
+51 VSALNHTIENSRP
-64 DFVANAPSVDPIV
+64 DFVA
-77 EAMKRLNLGDV
+77 K
-88 SRIREDKVTNRA
+88 
-100 QQAAPTAHNPPN
+100 
-112 RRREAITEDVK
+112 
-123 AQRLETVKLA
+123 
-133 RDLKGERVATVDP
+133 
-146 VSRSVSALNRTIE
+146 
-159 NSRPDFVANAP
+159 AP

-192 EGIAQQEQQAKS
+192 EDVAQQEQRAKS
-204 TTPKGKKRRR
+204 TTPNGKKRRR

-220 IKAQRT
+220 VKAQRT

-235 FDQKGG
+235 FGQKGG

-379 QKRTVQELQEQ
+379 QKRTVQELQDQ

-541 AYTLANVLDMGGLV
+541 AYTLANVLDLGGLV
-555 SGISSAIGE
+555 SGISSAIGD

-670 HIKEAAGNIW
+670 HIKEAASNIW

-730 NSEANAKEIAPELK
+730 NS
-744 APVNSEANAKE
+744 
-755 ITPELKAPVNSEANA
+755 
-770 KEIAPELKAPVNSE
+770 
-784 ANAKEITPELKA
+784 
-796 PVNSH
+796 
-801 QETSDSKTESDAK
+801 QQGTSDSKAESDAK
-814 QTNIVTRVINAALDT
+814 QTNIAARVINAALDM

-848 AVETGNSALQKI
+848 AVETGNKAAQTIDAALGQSATGKEEALSAYEIDKRRFNNGKDVSLPKLNAAGYQWISDNADYFDELERKYGLEKGILSAVASAESSAGQRTGNPVDKNGNKLSSALGAFQITK
-860 DKAIGQ
+860 
-866 NSSSSSSLNTTGTRN
+866 GTRE
-881 DIQKAADTYN
+881 DLGLSDADAMDTRKAAD
-891 NGRLDVKVGG
+891 
-901 LGAEGK
+901 GA
-907 ANLDK
+907 
-912 LAPYFAELENKY
+912 
-924 GLPEGTLYSI
+924 
-934 AATESGGDPNA
+934 
-945 KSPLTRSPDGKLS
+945 
-958 GGALGMFQF
+958 
-967 TSIARKETG
+967 
-976 ISEQDAFDPVKSAE
+976 
-990 AAALLMSKY
+990 
-999 LKQANGDLNEAITAY
+999 
-1014 NAGFGTINKWKKGTG
+1014 
-1029 DLSKENRE
+1029 
-1037 YAIKVNTHRARYLGG
+1037 ARYLSILMNRYNGDQGRAIAAYHAGMGHVDKGRVVAGTG
-1052 EIYTPEAGAQ
+1052 EYVTR
-1062 GGAQYG
+1062 
-1068 VRGPLPD
+1068 VRGYQQMLNNGAVYGSKVDHSAPAIHEKIPD

-1111 LVNKFMNG
+1111 LVNKFLNG

-1176 IDGLFDKLRNSP
+1176 IDGLYDKLINAR
-1188 GMRKN
+1188 GMRSN
-1193 NAPEPASTSQVT
+1193 NSPEPASTFQVT

>member
-88 SRIREDKVTNRA
+88 SRVVQEDVA
-100 QQAAPTAHNPPN
+100 LQEPQAKSTTRKGKK
-112 RRREAITEDVK
+112 RRKKAITEDV
-123 AQRLETVKLA
+123 
-133 RDLKGERVATVDP
+133 
-146 VSRSVSALNRTIE
+146 
-159 NSRPDFVANAP
+159 
-170 SVDPIVDAMKRLNLG
+170 
-185 DVSRVVQ
+185 
-192 EGIAQQEQQAKS
+192 
-204 TTPKGKKRRR
+204 
-214 KAIPED
+214 
-220 IKAQRT
+220 KAQRT

-235 FDQKGG
+235 FGQKGG

-260 SKAAAEDARAE
+260 SKAAAEEARAE
-271 RAEKARRKEDDE
+271 RAEKARRKDDDE

-357 SRRKGFFRRKSQN
+357 SRRKGFFRRKSQS

-379 QKRTVQELQEQ
+379 QKRTVQELQDQ

-432 GVASLLMGRGML
+432 GIASLIFGRGAL
-444 KKAGAL
+444 KKVGSMAL
-450 AFGALGA
+450 GALGI
-457 KKLVGMLRGG
+457 KGV
-467 GKKTLAHEGGD
+467 
-478 LAARAAGKLGLKAVG
+478 GKLGIKAVA

-510 YDAVTGWNDTE
+510 YDAVTGWNDIE
-521 AQRRAFGLKSG
+521 AQRRAFVLKDG
-532 QDPSFQQKA
+532 EEPSFQQKA

-584 SIAQAIDSGITNLE
+584 SIAQAIDSGVTNLE

-610 KFDDYTAKIGDA
+610 KFDDYTTKIGDA
-622 VSAWFSD
+622 ISAWFSD
-629 TSNKLL
+629 TTKNLN
-635 EKLDAIKDFFTVD
+635 EKLDAIKNFFTVD

-670 HIKEAAGNIW
+670 YIKEAGSNLWHTVKEHAGEAM
-680 DGVKNLPGKAL
+680 DKTA
-691 DAAVDAVK
+691 DAVIQS
-699 NTPAAMIVSKI
+699 TPLGLVASTLVNK
-710 PNPIGEANAKE
+710 ANAKE
-721 ITPELKAPV
+721 VTPELKTP
-730 NSEANAKEIAPELK
+730 AKESQERNTPKSEDIPKK
-744 APVNSEANAKE
+744 A
-755 ITPELKAPVNSEANA
+755 
-770 KEIAPELKAPVNSE
+770 
-784 ANAKEITPELKA
+784 
-796 PVNSH
+796 
-801 QETSDSKTESDAK
+801 
-814 QTNIVTRVINAALDT
+814 NIVTRVVNASLDT
-829 AKDSNK
+829 AQNGNK

-848 AVETGNSALQKI
+848 AVETGNKAAQTIDAALGQSATGKEEALSAYEIDKRRFNNGKDVSLPKLNAAGYQWISDNADYFDELERKYGLEKGILSAVASAESSAGQRTGNPVDKNGNKLSSALGAFQITK
-860 DKAIGQ
+860 
-866 NSSSSSSLNTTGTRN
+866 GTRE
-881 DIQKAADTYN
+881 DLGLSDADAMDTRKAAD
-891 NGRLDVKVGG
+891 
-901 LGAEGK
+901 GA
-907 ANLDK
+907 
-912 LAPYFAELENKY
+912 
-924 GLPEGTLYSI
+924 
-934 AATESGGDPNA
+934 
-945 KSPLTRSPDGKLS
+945 
-958 GGALGMFQF
+958 
-967 TSIARKETG
+967 
-976 ISEQDAFDPVKSAE
+976 
-990 AAALLMSKY
+990 
-999 LKQANGDLNEAITAY
+999 
-1014 NAGFGTINKWKKGTG
+1014 
-1029 DLSKENRE
+1029 
-1037 YAIKVNTHRARYLGG
+1037 ARYLSMLMNRYNGDQGRAIAAYHAGMGHVDKGRVVAGTG
-1052 EIYTPEAGAQ
+1052 EYVTR
-1062 GGAQYG
+1062 
-1068 VRGPLPD
+1068 VRGYQQMLNNGAVYGSKVDHSAPAIYEKIPD

-1111 LVNKFMNG
+1111 LVDKFMNG

-1133 RARGK
+1133 RARGR

-1176 IDGLFDKLRNSP
+1176 IDGLYDKLINARGMRSNNSP
-1188 GMRKN
+1188 Q
-1193 NAPEPASTSQVT
+1193 PASTSQMT

>member
-1 MERKNANIDDVI
+1 
-13 RTVETASAKE
+13 
-23 LEELAGIREAVE
+23 
-35 DLKGG
+35 
-40 RVATVDPVSRS
+40 
-51 VSALNRTIENSRP
+51 
-64 DFVANAPSVDPIV
+64 
-77 EAMKRLNLGDV
+77 
-88 SRIREDKVTNRA
+88 
-100 QQAAPTAHNPPN
+100 
-112 RRREAITEDVK
+112 
-123 AQRLETVKLA
+123 
-133 RDLKGERVATVDP
+133 
-146 VSRSVSALNRTIE
+146 
-159 NSRPDFVANAP
+159 
-170 SVDPIVDAMKRLNLG
+170 
-185 DVSRVVQ
+185 
-192 EGIAQQEQQAKS
+192 
-204 TTPKGKKRRR
+204 
-214 KAIPED
+214 
-220 IKAQRT
+220 
-226 EAAEHAREM
+226 
-235 FDQKGG
+235 
-241 AQKSQNQRDARG
+241 
-253 RFIGKSG
+253 
-260 SKAAAEDARAE
+260 
-271 RAEKARRKEDDE
+271 
-283 RLNAESGLLKKL
+283 
-295 SKVAEGIGNPSETR
+295 
-309 AVDALGYAVA
+309 
-319 GPLWA
+319 A

-390 TSEIKEGNDKILS
+390 TSEIKEGNDKILR

-541 AYTLANVLDMGGLV
+541 AYTLANVLDLGGLV
-555 SGISSAIGE
+555 SGISSAIGD

-584 SIAQAIDSGITNLE
+584 SIAQAIDSGVTNLE

-670 HIKEAAGNIW
+670 HIKEAAGNIL

-730 NSEANAKEIAPELK
+730 NS
-744 APVNSEANAKE
+744 
-755 ITPELKAPVNSEANA
+755 
-770 KEIAPELKAPVNSE
+770 
-784 ANAKEITPELKA
+784 
-796 PVNSH
+796 H

-814 QTNIVTRVINAALDT
+814 QTNIATRVINAALDT

-848 AVETGNSALQKI
+848 AVETGNSAVRKI
-860 DKAIGQ
+860 DSAIGQ
-866 NSSSSSSLNTTGTRN
+866 NSSSSSSRNTTGTGN

-891 NGRLDVKVGG
+891 NGNLDVKVGS

-924 GLPEGTLYSI
+924 GLPEGTLYAI

-976 ISEQDAFDPVKSAE
+976 ISEPDAFDPVKSAE

-1052 EIYTPEAGAQ
+1052 EIYTPGAGAQ

-1205 TAANDLQQPTGRMQ
+1205 IAANDLQQPTGRMQ

>member
-64 DFVANAPSVDPIV
+64 DFVT
-77 EAMKRLNLGDV
+77 K
-88 SRIREDKVTNRA
+88 
-100 QQAAPTAHNPPN
+100 
-112 RRREAITEDVK
+112 
-123 AQRLETVKLA
+123 
-133 RDLKGERVATVDP
+133 
-146 VSRSVSALNRTIE
+146 
-159 NSRPDFVANAP
+159 AP

-192 EGIAQQEQQAKS
+192 EDVAQQEQRAKS

-220 IKAQRT
+220 VKAQRT

-235 FDQKGG
+235 FGQKGG

-260 SKAAAEDARAE
+260 SKAAAEEARAE

-379 QKRTVQELQEQ
+379 QKRTVQELQDQ

-432 GVASLLMGRGML
+432 GIASLIFGRGAL
-444 KKAGAL
+444 KKVGSMAL
-450 AFGALGA
+450 GALGI
-457 KKLVGMLRGG
+457 KGV
-467 GKKTLAHEGGD
+467 
-478 LAARAAGKLGLKAVG
+478 GKLGIKAVA

-510 YDAVTGWNDTE
+510 YDAVTGWNDIE

-541 AYTLANVLDMGGLV
+541 AYTLANVLDLGGLV
-555 SGISSAIGE
+555 SGISSAIGD

-584 SIAQAIDSGITNLE
+584 SIAQAIDSGVTNLE

-730 NSEANAKEIAPELK
+730 NS
-744 APVNSEANAKE
+744 
-755 ITPELKAPVNSEANA
+755 
-770 KEIAPELKAPVNSE
+770 
-784 ANAKEITPELKA
+784 
-796 PVNSH
+796 H

-814 QTNIVTRVINAALDT
+814 QTNIATRVINAALDT

-848 AVETGNSALQKI
+848 AVEMGNSAVRKI
-860 DKAIGQ
+860 DSAIGQ
-866 NSSSSSSLNTTGTRN
+866 NSSSSSSRNTTGTGN

-891 NGRLDVKVGG
+891 NGNLDVKVGS

-924 GLPEGTLYSI
+924 GLPEGTLYAI

-976 ISEQDAFDPVKSAE
+976 ISEPDAFDPVKSAE

-1014 NAGFGTINKWKKGTG
+1014 NAGFGTINRWKKGTG

-1052 EIYTPEAGAQ
+1052 EIYTPGAGAQ

-1133 RARGK
+1133 RARGN

-1147 YVDTPM
+1147 YVDTPT
-1153 PVEEARPVANNSS
+1153 PVEEARPVASNSS

-1176 IDGLFDKLRNSP
+1176 IDGLYDKLINARGMRSNNSP
-1188 GMRKN
+1188 Q
-1193 NAPEPASTSQVT
+1193 PASTFQVT

>member
-35 DLKGG
+35 DLKGE

-51 VSALNRTIENSRP
+51 VSALNCTIENSRP
-64 DFVANAPSVDPIV
+64 DFVTNAPSVDPIV
-77 EAMKRLNLGDV
+77 DAIKRLNLGDV
-88 SRIREDKVTNRA
+88 SRIREDKVTNRE

-235 FDQKGG
+235 LDQKGG

-467 GKKTLAHEGGD
+467 GKKTIAHEGGD

-610 KFDDYTAKIGDA
+610 KFEDYTAKIGDA

-730 NSEANAKEIAPELK
+730 NSEAD
-744 APVNSEANAKE
+744 AKE

-770 KEIAPELKAPVNSE
+770 KEIAPELKAPVKSE

-891 NGRLDVKVGG
+891 NGRLDVKVGS
-901 LGAEGK
+901 LGSEGK

-924 GLPEGTLYSI
+924 GLPEGTLYAI
-934 AATESGGDPNA
+934 AATESGGNPYA
-945 KSPLTRSPDGKLS
+945 KSQT
-958 GGALGMFQF
+958 GALGMFQF
-967 TSIARKETG
+967 TGIAREETG
-976 ISEQDAFDPVKSAE
+976 LAEGESFDPVKSAE

-1052 EIYTPEAGAQ
+1052 EIYTPGAGAQ

-1068 VRGPLPD
+1068 MRGPLPD

-1153 PVEEARPVANNSS
+1153 PVEEARPVASNSS

-1193 NAPEPASTSQVT
+1193 NATEPASTSKVT

>member
-35 DLKGG
+35 DLKGE

-64 DFVANAPSVDPIV
+64 DFVTNVPSVDSIV
-77 EAMKRLNLGDV
+77 DAMKRLNLGDV
-88 SRIREDKVTNRA
+88 SRIREDKVTNRE

-584 SIAQAIDSGITNLE
+584 SIALAIDSGITNLE

-730 NSEANAKEIAPELK
+730 NS
-744 APVNSEANAKE
+744 
-755 ITPELKAPVNSEANA
+755 
-770 KEIAPELKAPVNSE
+770 
-784 ANAKEITPELKA
+784 
-796 PVNSH
+796 H
-801 QETSDSKTESDAK
+801 QGTSDSKTESDAK
-814 QTNIVTRVINAALDT
+814 QTNIAARVINAALDM

-848 AVETGNSALQKI
+848 AVETGNKAAQTIDAALGQSATGKEEALSAYEIDKRRFNNGKDVSLPKLNAAGYQWISDNADYFDELERKYGLEKGILSAVASAESSAGQRTGNPVDKNGNKLSSALGAFQITK
-860 DKAIGQ
+860 
-866 NSSSSSSLNTTGTRN
+866 GTRE
-881 DIQKAADTYN
+881 DLGLSDADAMDTRKAAD
-891 NGRLDVKVGG
+891 
-901 LGAEGK
+901 GA
-907 ANLDK
+907 
-912 LAPYFAELENKY
+912 
-924 GLPEGTLYSI
+924 
-934 AATESGGDPNA
+934 
-945 KSPLTRSPDGKLS
+945 
-958 GGALGMFQF
+958 
-967 TSIARKETG
+967 
-976 ISEQDAFDPVKSAE
+976 
-990 AAALLMSKY
+990 
-999 LKQANGDLNEAITAY
+999 
-1014 NAGFGTINKWKKGTG
+1014 
-1029 DLSKENRE
+1029 
-1037 YAIKVNTHRARYLGG
+1037 ARYLSMLMNRYNGDQGRAIAAYHAGMGHVDKGRVVAGTG
-1052 EIYTPEAGAQ
+1052 EYVTR
-1062 GGAQYG
+1062 
-1068 VRGPLPD
+1068 VRGYQQMLNNGAVYGSKVDHSAPAIHEKIPD

-1153 PVEEARPVANNSS
+1153 PVEEARPVASNSS

-1193 NAPEPASTSQVT
+1193 NAPEPASTSLVT

>member
-64 DFVANAPSVDPIV
+64 DFVT
-77 EAMKRLNLGDV
+77 K
-88 SRIREDKVTNRA
+88 
-100 QQAAPTAHNPPN
+100 
-112 RRREAITEDVK
+112 
-123 AQRLETVKLA
+123 
-133 RDLKGERVATVDP
+133 
-146 VSRSVSALNRTIE
+146 
-159 NSRPDFVANAP
+159 AP

-192 EGIAQQEQQAKS
+192 EDVAQQEQRAKS

-220 IKAQRT
+220 VKAQRT

-235 FDQKGG
+235 FGQKGG

-432 GVASLLMGRGML
+432 GIASLIFGRGAL
-444 KKAGAL
+444 KKVGSMAL
-450 AFGALGA
+450 GALGI
-457 KKLVGMLRGG
+457 KGV
-467 GKKTLAHEGGD
+467 
-478 LAARAAGKLGLKAVG
+478 GKLGIKAVA

-510 YDAVTGWNDTE
+510 YDAVTGWNDIE
-521 AQRRAFGLKSG
+521 AQRRAFGLKDG
-532 QDPSFQQKA
+532 EEPSFQQKA

-569 GFEDIGNMLQSFSTE
+569 GFEDIGNMLQSFSTK

-670 HIKEAAGNIW
+670 HIKEAASNIW

-730 NSEANAKEIAPELK
+730 NSQQG
-744 APVNSEANAKE
+744 
-755 ITPELKAPVNSEANA
+755 TF
-770 KEIAPELKAPVNSE
+770 
-784 ANAKEITPELKA
+784 
-796 PVNSH
+796 
-801 QETSDSKTESDAK
+801 DSKAESDAK
-814 QTNIVTRVINAALDT
+814 QTNIAARVINAALDM

-848 AVETGNSALQKI
+848 AVETGNKAAQTIDAALGQSATGKEEALSAYEIDKRRFNNGKDVSLPKLNAAGYQWISDNTDYFDELERKYGLEKGILSAVASAESSAGQRTGNPVDKNGNKLSSALGAFQITK
-860 DKAIGQ
+860 
-866 NSSSSSSLNTTGTRN
+866 GTRE
-881 DIQKAADTYN
+881 DLGLSDADAMDTRKAAD
-891 NGRLDVKVGG
+891 
-901 LGAEGK
+901 GA
-907 ANLDK
+907 
-912 LAPYFAELENKY
+912 
-924 GLPEGTLYSI
+924 
-934 AATESGGDPNA
+934 
-945 KSPLTRSPDGKLS
+945 
-958 GGALGMFQF
+958 
-967 TSIARKETG
+967 
-976 ISEQDAFDPVKSAE
+976 
-990 AAALLMSKY
+990 
-999 LKQANGDLNEAITAY
+999 
-1014 NAGFGTINKWKKGTG
+1014 
-1029 DLSKENRE
+1029 
-1037 YAIKVNTHRARYLGG
+1037 ARYLSMLMNRYNSDQGRAIAAYHAGMGHVDKGRVVAGTG
-1052 EIYTPEAGAQ
+1052 EYVTR
-1062 GGAQYG
+1062 
-1068 VRGPLPD
+1068 VRGYQQMLNNGAVYGSKVDHSAPAIHEKIPD

-1176 IDGLFDKLRNSP
+1176 IDGLYDKLINARGMRSNNSP
-1188 GMRKN
+1188 Q
-1193 NAPEPASTSQVT
+1193 PASTSQVT

>member
-51 VSALNRTIENSRP
+51 VSALNRAIENSRP

-77 EAMKRLNLGDV
+77 E
-88 SRIREDKVTNRA
+88 
-100 QQAAPTAHNPPN
+100 
-112 RRREAITEDVK
+112 
-123 AQRLETVKLA
+123 
-133 RDLKGERVATVDP
+133 
-146 VSRSVSALNRTIE
+146 
-159 NSRPDFVANAP
+159 
-170 SVDPIVDAMKRLNLG
+170 AMKRLNLG

-214 KAIPED
+214 KAITED
-220 IKAQRT
+220 VKAQRT

-235 FDQKGG
+235 FGQKGG

-357 SRRKGFFRRKSQN
+357 SRRKGFFRRKSQS

-379 QKRTVQELQEQ
+379 QKRTVQELQDQ

-432 GVASLLMGRGML
+432 GIASLIFGRGALKKVGSMALGALGIKKVASLLG
-444 KKAGAL
+444 
-450 AFGALGA
+450 F
-457 KKLVGMLRGG
+457 G
-467 GKKTLAHEGGD
+467 GKKAAAKEAGELATRG
-478 LAARAAGKLGLKAVG
+478 AGKLATKGLEKLGVKAFA

-521 AQRRAFGLKSG
+521 AQRRTFGLKDG
-532 QDPSFQQKA
+532 EDPSFQQKA

-555 SGISSAIGE
+555 SGISNAIGG

-610 KFDDYTAKIGDA
+610 TFNDYTAKIGDA
-622 VSAWFSD
+622 ISAWFSD
-629 TSNKLL
+629 TTKNLN
-635 EKLDAIKDFFTVD
+635 EKLDAIKNFFTVD

-658 DSAIDFIKNPGK
+658 NSAIDFIKNPGK
-670 HIKEAAGNIW
+670 YIKEAGS
-680 DGVKNLPGKAL
+680 NLWSAAKELSGEVV
-691 DAAVDAVK
+691 DAAVQSTPVAWVASKLVK
-699 NTPAAMIVSKI
+699 KAD
-710 PNPIGEANAKE
+710 AKE
-721 ITPELKAPV
+721 VKPELKTP
-730 NSEANAKEIAPELK
+730 AKERQEGNAP
-744 APVNSEANAKE
+744 
-755 ITPELKAPVNSEANA
+755 
-770 KEIAPELKAPVNSE
+770 
-784 ANAKEITPELKA
+784 
-796 PVNSH
+796 
-801 QETSDSKTESDAK
+801 KTEYTPK
-814 QTNIVTRVINAALDT
+814 KGNIVTRVVNASLDT

-835 TVKETANQIINAN
+835 TVKETANQIIKAN
-848 AVETGNSALQKI
+848 AVETGNKAAQTIDAALGQSATGKEEALSAYEIDKRRFNNGKDVSLPKLNAAGYQWISDNADYFDELERKYGLEKGILSAVASAESSAGQRTGNPVDKNGNKLSSALGAFQITK
-860 DKAIGQ
+860 
-866 NSSSSSSLNTTGTRN
+866 GTRE
-881 DIQKAADTYN
+881 DLGLSDADAMDTRKAAD
-891 NGRLDVKVGG
+891 
-901 LGAEGK
+901 GA
-907 ANLDK
+907 
-912 LAPYFAELENKY
+912 
-924 GLPEGTLYSI
+924 
-934 AATESGGDPNA
+934 
-945 KSPLTRSPDGKLS
+945 
-958 GGALGMFQF
+958 
-967 TSIARKETG
+967 
-976 ISEQDAFDPVKSAE
+976 
-990 AAALLMSKY
+990 
-999 LKQANGDLNEAITAY
+999 
-1014 NAGFGTINKWKKGTG
+1014 
-1029 DLSKENRE
+1029 
-1037 YAIKVNTHRARYLGG
+1037 ARYLSMLMNRYNGDQGRAIAAYHAGMGHVDKGRVVAGTG
-1052 EIYTPEAGAQ
+1052 EYVTR
-1062 GGAQYG
+1062 
-1068 VRGPLPD
+1068 VRGYQQMLNNGAVYGSKVDHSAPAIHEKLPD

-1176 IDGLFDKLRNSP
+1176 IDGLYDKLINARGMRSNNSP
-1188 GMRKN
+1188 Q
-1193 NAPEPASTSQVT
+1193 PASTSQVT

>member
-88 SRIREDKVTNRA
+88 SRVVQEDVA
-100 QQAAPTAHNPPN
+100 LQEPQAKSTTRKGKK
-112 RRREAITEDVK
+112 RRKKAITEDV
-123 AQRLETVKLA
+123 
-133 RDLKGERVATVDP
+133 
-146 VSRSVSALNRTIE
+146 
-159 NSRPDFVANAP
+159 
-170 SVDPIVDAMKRLNLG
+170 
-185 DVSRVVQ
+185 
-192 EGIAQQEQQAKS
+192 
-204 TTPKGKKRRR
+204 
-214 KAIPED
+214 
-220 IKAQRT
+220 KAQRT

-235 FDQKGG
+235 FGQKGG

-271 RAEKARRKEDDE
+271 RAEKARLKEDDE
-283 RLNAESGLLKKL
+283 RLNAEAGLLKKL

-338 SLNGARKS
+338 SLNGATKS

-390 TSEIKEGNDKILS
+390 TSEIKEGNDKILR

-541 AYTLANVLDMGGLV
+541 AYTLANVLDLGGLV
-555 SGISSAIGE
+555 SGISSAIGD

-584 SIAQAIDSGITNLE
+584 SIAQAIDSGVTNLE

-610 KFDDYTAKIGDA
+610 RFDDYTAKIGDA

-730 NSEANAKEIAPELK
+730 NS
-744 APVNSEANAKE
+744 
-755 ITPELKAPVNSEANA
+755 
-770 KEIAPELKAPVNSE
+770 
-784 ANAKEITPELKA
+784 
-796 PVNSH
+796 H

-814 QTNIVTRVINAALDT
+814 QTNIAARVINAALDM

-848 AVETGNSALQKI
+848 AVETGNKAAQTIDAALGQSATGKEEALSAYEIDKRRFNNGKDVSLPKLNAAGYQWISDNADYFDELERKYGLEKGILSAVASAESSAGQRTGNPVDKNGNKLSSALGAFQITK
-860 DKAIGQ
+860 
-866 NSSSSSSLNTTGTRN
+866 GTRE
-881 DIQKAADTYN
+881 DLGLSDADAMDTRKAAD
-891 NGRLDVKVGG
+891 
-901 LGAEGK
+901 GA
-907 ANLDK
+907 
-912 LAPYFAELENKY
+912 
-924 GLPEGTLYSI
+924 
-934 AATESGGDPNA
+934 
-945 KSPLTRSPDGKLS
+945 
-958 GGALGMFQF
+958 
-967 TSIARKETG
+967 
-976 ISEQDAFDPVKSAE
+976 
-990 AAALLMSKY
+990 
-999 LKQANGDLNEAITAY
+999 
-1014 NAGFGTINKWKKGTG
+1014 
-1029 DLSKENRE
+1029 
-1037 YAIKVNTHRARYLGG
+1037 ARYLSMLMNRYNGDQGRAIAAYHAGMGHVDKGRVVAGTG
-1052 EIYTPEAGAQ
+1052 EYVTR
-1062 GGAQYG
+1062 
-1068 VRGPLPD
+1068 VRGYQRMLNNGAVYGSKVDHSAPAIHEKIPD

-1153 PVEEARPVANNSS
+1153 PVEEARPVASNSS

-1193 NAPEPASTSQVT
+1193 NAPEPASTSLVT

>member
-40 RVATVDPVSRS
+40 
-51 VSALNRTIENSRP
+51 
-64 DFVANAPSVDPIV
+64 
-77 EAMKRLNLGDV
+77 
-88 SRIREDKVTNRA
+88 
-100 QQAAPTAHNPPN
+100 
-112 RRREAITEDVK
+112 
-123 AQRLETVKLA
+123 
-133 RDLKGERVATVDP
+133 RVATVDP

-338 SLNGARKS
+338 ALNGARKS

-730 NSEANAKEIAPELK
+730 NS
-744 APVNSEANAKE
+744 
-755 ITPELKAPVNSEANA
+755 
-770 KEIAPELKAPVNSE
+770 
-784 ANAKEITPELKA
+784 
-796 PVNSH
+796 H

-814 QTNIVTRVINAALDT
+814 QTNIATRVINAALDT

-848 AVETGNSALQKI
+848 AVEMGNSAVRKI
-860 DKAIGQ
+860 DSAIGQ
-866 NSSSSSSLNTTGTRN
+866 NSSSSSSRNTTGTGN

-891 NGRLDVKVGG
+891 NGNLDVKVGS

-924 GLPEGTLYSI
+924 GLPEGTLYAI

-967 TSIARKETG
+967 TRVAREETG
-976 ISEQDAFDPVKSAE
+976 LSREDSFNPEKSAE

-1052 EIYTPEAGAQ
+1052 EIYTPRAGTQ
-1062 GGAQYG
+1062 GGRPQQSG
-1068 VRGPLPD
+1068 QSPRMDNLPE
-1075 NAVIDQSTGLAFT
+1075 NAFVDQSTGLAFT
-1088 PGDSP
+1088 PGENP
-1093 FEKGGLVDKIGNA
+1093 FEKGGLVDRIGELT
-1106 VGVND
+1106 GVND
-1111 LVNKFMNG
+1111 LASKFLNG

-1176 IDGLFDKLRNSP
+1176 IDGLYDKLINAR
-1188 GMRKN
+1188 GMRSN
-1193 NAPEPASTSQVT
+1193 NSPEPASTSQVT

>member
-1 MERKNANIDDVI
+1 
-13 RTVETASAKE
+13 
-23 LEELAGIREAVE
+23 
-35 DLKGG
+35 
-40 RVATVDPVSRS
+40 
-51 VSALNRTIENSRP
+51 
-64 DFVANAPSVDPIV
+64 
-77 EAMKRLNLGDV
+77 
-88 SRIREDKVTNRA
+88 
-100 QQAAPTAHNPPN
+100 
-112 RRREAITEDVK
+112 
-123 AQRLETVKLA
+123 
-133 RDLKGERVATVDP
+133 
-146 VSRSVSALNRTIE
+146 
-159 NSRPDFVANAP
+159 
-170 SVDPIVDAMKRLNLG
+170 
-185 DVSRVVQ
+185 
-192 EGIAQQEQQAKS
+192 
-204 TTPKGKKRRR
+204 
-214 KAIPED
+214 
-220 IKAQRT
+220 
-226 EAAEHAREM
+226 
-235 FDQKGG
+235 
-241 AQKSQNQRDARG
+241 
-253 RFIGKSG
+253 
-260 SKAAAEDARAE
+260 
-271 RAEKARRKEDDE
+271 RRKEDDE

-379 QKRTVQELQEQ
+379 QKRTVQELQDQ

-635 EKLDAIKDFFTVD
+635 EKLDTIKDFFTVD

-710 PNPIGEANAKE
+710 PNLIGEANAKE
-721 ITPELKAPV
+721 ITPELK
-730 NSEANAKEIAPELK
+730 
-744 APVNSEANAKE
+744 
-755 ITPELKAPVNSEANA
+755 T
-770 KEIAPELKAPVNSE
+770 
-784 ANAKEITPELKA
+784 

-801 QETSDSKTESDAK
+801 QGTSDSKTESDAK
-814 QTNIVTRVINAALDT
+814 QTNIAARVINAALDM

-835 TVKETANQIINAN
+835 TVKETANQISNAN
-848 AVETGNSALQKI
+848 AVETGNKAAQTIDAALGQPATGKEEALSAYEIDKRRFNNGKDVSLPKLNAAGYQWISDNADYFDELERKYGLEKGILSAVASAESSAGQRTGNPVDKNGNKLSSALGAFQITK
-860 DKAIGQ
+860 
-866 NSSSSSSLNTTGTRN
+866 GTRE
-881 DIQKAADTYN
+881 DLGLSDADAMDTRKAAD
-891 NGRLDVKVGG
+891 
-901 LGAEGK
+901 GA
-907 ANLDK
+907 
-912 LAPYFAELENKY
+912 
-924 GLPEGTLYSI
+924 
-934 AATESGGDPNA
+934 
-945 KSPLTRSPDGKLS
+945 
-958 GGALGMFQF
+958 
-967 TSIARKETG
+967 
-976 ISEQDAFDPVKSAE
+976 
-990 AAALLMSKY
+990 
-999 LKQANGDLNEAITAY
+999 
-1014 NAGFGTINKWKKGTG
+1014 
-1029 DLSKENRE
+1029 
-1037 YAIKVNTHRARYLGG
+1037 ARYLSMLMNRYNGDQGRAIAAYHAGMGHVDKGRVVAGTG
-1052 EIYTPEAGAQ
+1052 EYVTR
-1062 GGAQYG
+1062 
-1068 VRGPLPD
+1068 VRGYQQMLNNGAVYGSKVDHSAPAIYEKIPD

-1153 PVEEARPVANNSS
+1153 PVEEARPVASNSS

>member
-88 SRIREDKVTNRA
+88 SRVVQEDVA
-100 QQAAPTAHNPPN
+100 LQEPQAKSTTRKGKK
-112 RRREAITEDVK
+112 RRKKAITEDV
-123 AQRLETVKLA
+123 
-133 RDLKGERVATVDP
+133 
-146 VSRSVSALNRTIE
+146 
-159 NSRPDFVANAP
+159 
-170 SVDPIVDAMKRLNLG
+170 
-185 DVSRVVQ
+185 
-192 EGIAQQEQQAKS
+192 
-204 TTPKGKKRRR
+204 
-214 KAIPED
+214 
-220 IKAQRT
+220 KAQRT

-235 FDQKGG
+235 FGQKGG

-271 RAEKARRKEDDE
+271 RAEKTRRKEDDE

-457 KKLVGMLRGG
+457 KRLVGMLRGG

-541 AYTLANVLDMGGLV
+541 AYTLANVLDLGGLV
-555 SGISSAIGE
+555 SGISSAIGD

-584 SIAQAIDSGITNLE
+584 SIAQAIDSGVTNLE

-730 NSEANAKEIAPELK
+730 NS
-744 APVNSEANAKE
+744 
-755 ITPELKAPVNSEANA
+755 
-770 KEIAPELKAPVNSE
+770 
-784 ANAKEITPELKA
+784 
-796 PVNSH
+796 H

-814 QTNIVTRVINAALDT
+814 QTNIAARVINAALDM

-848 AVETGNSALQKI
+848 AVETGNKAAQTIDAALGQSATGKEKALSAYEIDKRRFNNGKDVSLPKLNAAGYQWISDNADYFDELERKYGLEKGILSAVASAESSAGQRTGNPVDKNGNKLSSALGAFQITK
-860 DKAIGQ
+860 
-866 NSSSSSSLNTTGTRN
+866 GTRK
-881 DIQKAADTYN
+881 DLGLSDADAMDTRKAAD
-891 NGRLDVKVGG
+891 
-901 LGAEGK
+901 GA
-907 ANLDK
+907 
-912 LAPYFAELENKY
+912 
-924 GLPEGTLYSI
+924 
-934 AATESGGDPNA
+934 
-945 KSPLTRSPDGKLS
+945 
-958 GGALGMFQF
+958 
-967 TSIARKETG
+967 
-976 ISEQDAFDPVKSAE
+976 
-990 AAALLMSKY
+990 
-999 LKQANGDLNEAITAY
+999 
-1014 NAGFGTINKWKKGTG
+1014 
-1029 DLSKENRE
+1029 
-1037 YAIKVNTHRARYLGG
+1037 ARYLSMLMNRYNGDQGRAIAAYHAGMGHVDKGRVVAGTG
-1052 EIYTPEAGAQ
+1052 EYVTR
-1062 GGAQYG
+1062 
-1068 VRGPLPD
+1068 VRGYQQMLNNGAVYGSKVDHSAPAIYEKIPD

-1153 PVEEARPVANNSS
+1153 PVEEARPVASNSS

-1219 IDGQVISDLG
+1219 IDRQVISDLG

>member
-40 RVATVDPVSRS
+40 RVATVDPVSHS

-64 DFVANAPSVDPIV
+64 DFVANAPSVAPIV

-88 SRIREDKVTNRA
+88 SRVVQEDVA
-100 QQAAPTAHNPPN
+100 LQEPQAKSTTRKGKK
-112 RRREAITEDVK
+112 RRKKAITEDV
-123 AQRLETVKLA
+123 
-133 RDLKGERVATVDP
+133 
-146 VSRSVSALNRTIE
+146 
-159 NSRPDFVANAP
+159 
-170 SVDPIVDAMKRLNLG
+170 
-185 DVSRVVQ
+185 
-192 EGIAQQEQQAKS
+192 
-204 TTPKGKKRRR
+204 
-214 KAIPED
+214 
-220 IKAQRT
+220 KAQRT

-235 FDQKGG
+235 FGQKGG

-253 RFIGKSG
+253 RFIGKPG

-379 QKRTVQELQEQ
+379 QKRTVQELQDQ

-432 GVASLLMGRGML
+432 GVASLFMGRGML

-541 AYTLANVLDMGGLV
+541 AYTLANVLDLGGLV
-555 SGISSAIGE
+555 SGISSAIGD

-670 HIKEAAGNIW
+670 HIKEAASNIW

-699 NTPAAMIVSKI
+699 NTPAAMIVSKT

-730 NSEANAKEIAPELK
+730 NS
-744 APVNSEANAKE
+744 
-755 ITPELKAPVNSEANA
+755 
-770 KEIAPELKAPVNSE
+770 
-784 ANAKEITPELKA
+784 
-796 PVNSH
+796 
-801 QETSDSKTESDAK
+801 QQGTSDSKAESDAK
-814 QTNIVTRVINAALDT
+814 QTNIAARVINAALDM

-848 AVETGNSALQKI
+848 AVETGNKAAQTIDAALGQSATGKEEALSAYEIDKRRFNNGKDVSLPKLNAAGYQWISDNADYFDELERKYGLEKGILSAVASAESSAGQRTGNPVDKNGNKLSSALGAFQITK
-860 DKAIGQ
+860 
-866 NSSSSSSLNTTGTRN
+866 GTRE
-881 DIQKAADTYN
+881 DLGLSDADAMDTRKAAD
-891 NGRLDVKVGG
+891 
-901 LGAEGK
+901 GA
-907 ANLDK
+907 
-912 LAPYFAELENKY
+912 
-924 GLPEGTLYSI
+924 
-934 AATESGGDPNA
+934 
-945 KSPLTRSPDGKLS
+945 
-958 GGALGMFQF
+958 
-967 TSIARKETG
+967 
-976 ISEQDAFDPVKSAE
+976 
-990 AAALLMSKY
+990 
-999 LKQANGDLNEAITAY
+999 
-1014 NAGFGTINKWKKGTG
+1014 
-1029 DLSKENRE
+1029 
-1037 YAIKVNTHRARYLGG
+1037 ARYLSMLMNRYNGDQGRAIAAYHAGMGHVDKGRVVAGTG
-1052 EIYTPEAGAQ
+1052 EYVTR
-1062 GGAQYG
+1062 
-1068 VRGPLPD
+1068 VRGYQQMLNNGAVYGSKVDHSAPAIHEKIPD

-1153 PVEEARPVANNSS
+1153 PVEEARPVASNSS

>member
-64 DFVANAPSVDPIV
+64 DFVT
-77 EAMKRLNLGDV
+77 K
-88 SRIREDKVTNRA
+88 
-100 QQAAPTAHNPPN
+100 
-112 RRREAITEDVK
+112 
-123 AQRLETVKLA
+123 
-133 RDLKGERVATVDP
+133 
-146 VSRSVSALNRTIE
+146 
-159 NSRPDFVANAP
+159 AP

-192 EGIAQQEQQAKS
+192 EDVAQQEQRAKS

-220 IKAQRT
+220 VKAQRT

-235 FDQKGG
+235 FGQKGG

-260 SKAAAEDARAE
+260 SKAAAEEARAE

-379 QKRTVQELQEQ
+379 QKRTVQELQDQ

-432 GVASLLMGRGML
+432 GIASLIFGRGAL
-444 KKAGAL
+444 KKVGSMAL
-450 AFGALGA
+450 GALGI
-457 KKLVGMLRGG
+457 KGV
-467 GKKTLAHEGGD
+467 
-478 LAARAAGKLGLKAVG
+478 GKLGIKAVA

-510 YDAVTGWNDTE
+510 YDAVTGWNDIE

-584 SIAQAIDSGITNLE
+584 SIAQAIDSGVTNLE

-622 VSAWFSD
+622 ISAWFSD
-629 TSNKLL
+629 TTKNLN
-635 EKLDAIKDFFTVD
+635 EKLDAIKNFFTVD

-670 HIKEAAGNIW
+670 YIKEAGS
-680 DGVKNLPGKAL
+680 NLWSAAKELSGEVA
-691 DAAVDAVK
+691 DAAVQS
-699 NTPAAMIVSKI
+699 TPVAWVASKLV
-710 PNPIGEANAKE
+710 NKADAKE
-721 ITPELKAPV
+721 VTPELKTP
-730 NSEANAKEIAPELK
+730 AKESQEDNAP
-744 APVNSEANAKE
+744 
-755 ITPELKAPVNSEANA
+755 
-770 KEIAPELKAPVNSE
+770 
-784 ANAKEITPELKA
+784 
-796 PVNSH
+796 
-801 QETSDSKTESDAK
+801 KTEYTPKKA
-814 QTNIVTRVINAALDT
+814 NIVTRVVNASLDT

-848 AVETGNSALQKI
+848 AVETGNRALQKI
-860 DKAIGQ
+860 DNAIGQ

-891 NGRLDVKVGG
+891 NGNLDVKVGS

-924 GLPEGTLYSI
+924 GLPEGTLYAI

-945 KSPLTRSPDGKLS
+945 KSTLTRSPNGKLS

-967 TSIARKETG
+967 TSVAREETG
-976 ISEQDAFDPVKSAE
+976 LSREDSFNPEKSAE

-1052 EIYTPEAGAQ
+1052 EIYTPGAGAQ

-1068 VRGPLPD
+1068 VREPLPD
-1075 NAVIDQSTGLAFT
+1075 NAVIDQSTGLVFT

-1153 PVEEARPVANNSS
+1153 PVEEARPVASNSS

-1274 QGTVV
+1274 QETVV

>member
-88 SRIREDKVTNRA
+88 SR
-100 QQAAPTAHNPPN
+100 
-112 RRREAITEDVK
+112 
-123 AQRLETVKLA
+123 
-133 RDLKGERVATVDP
+133 
-146 VSRSVSALNRTIE
+146 
-159 NSRPDFVANAP
+159 
-170 SVDPIVDAMKRLNLG
+170 
-185 DVSRVVQ
+185 VVQ
-192 EGIAQQEQQAKS
+192 EDVAQQEQRAKS

-220 IKAQRT
+220 VKAQRT

-235 FDQKGG
+235 FGQKGG

-271 RAEKARRKEDDE
+271 RAEKDRRKEDDE

-390 TSEIKEGNDKILS
+390 TSEIKEGNDKILR

-521 AQRRAFGLKSG
+521 AQHRAFGLKSG

-541 AYTLANVLDMGGLV
+541 AYTLANVLDLGGLV
-555 SGISSAIGE
+555 SGISSAIGD

-584 SIAQAIDSGITNLE
+584 SIAQAIDSGVTNLE

-622 VSAWFSD
+622 ISAWFSD
-629 TSNKLL
+629 TTKNLN
-635 EKLDAIKDFFTVD
+635 EKLDAIKNFFTVD

-670 HIKEAAGNIW
+670 YIKEAGS
-680 DGVKNLPGKAL
+680 NLWSAAKELSGEVA
-691 DAAVDAVK
+691 DAAVQS
-699 NTPAAMIVSKI
+699 TPVAWVASKLV
-710 PNPIGEANAKE
+710 NKADAKE
-721 ITPELKAPV
+721 VTPELKTP
-730 NSEANAKEIAPELK
+730 AKERQEDNAP
-744 APVNSEANAKE
+744 
-755 ITPELKAPVNSEANA
+755 
-770 KEIAPELKAPVNSE
+770 
-784 ANAKEITPELKA
+784 
-796 PVNSH
+796 
-801 QETSDSKTESDAK
+801 KTEYTSKKA
-814 QTNIVTRVINAALDT
+814 NIVTRVVNASLDT

-866 NSSSSSSLNTTGTRN
+866 NSSSSSSRNTTGTRN

-891 NGRLDVKVGG
+891 NGNLDVKVGS

-924 GLPEGTLYSI
+924 GLPEGTLYAI

-1052 EIYTPEAGAQ
+1052 EIYTPGAGAQ

-1133 RARGK
+1133 RARGR

-1176 IDGLFDKLRNSP
+1176 IDGLYDKLINARGMRSNNSP
-1188 GMRKN
+1188 Q
-1193 NAPEPASTSQVT
+1193 PASTSQVT

>member
-51 VSALNRTIENSRP
+51 VSALNHTIENSRP
-64 DFVANAPSVDPIV
+64 DFVA
-77 EAMKRLNLGDV
+77 K
-88 SRIREDKVTNRA
+88 
-100 QQAAPTAHNPPN
+100 
-112 RRREAITEDVK
+112 
-123 AQRLETVKLA
+123 
-133 RDLKGERVATVDP
+133 
-146 VSRSVSALNRTIE
+146 
-159 NSRPDFVANAP
+159 AP

-192 EGIAQQEQQAKS
+192 EDVAQQEQRAKS
-204 TTPKGKKRRR
+204 TTPNGKKRRR

-220 IKAQRT
+220 VKAQRT

-235 FDQKGG
+235 FGQKGG

-379 QKRTVQELQEQ
+379 QKRTVQELQDQ

-584 SIAQAIDSGITNLE
+584 SIALAIDSGITNLE

-730 NSEANAKEIAPELK
+730 NS
-744 APVNSEANAKE
+744 
-755 ITPELKAPVNSEANA
+755 
-770 KEIAPELKAPVNSE
+770 
-784 ANAKEITPELKA
+784 
-796 PVNSH
+796 H
-801 QETSDSKTESDAK
+801 QGTSDSKTESDAK
-814 QTNIVTRVINAALDT
+814 QTNIAARVINAALDM

-848 AVETGNSALQKI
+848 AVETGNKAAQTIDAALGQSATGKEEALSAYEIDKRRFNNGKDVSLPKLNAAGYQWISDNADYFDELERKYGLEKGILSAVASAESSAGQRTGNPVDKNGNKLSSALGAFQITK
-860 DKAIGQ
+860 
-866 NSSSSSSLNTTGTRN
+866 GTRE
-881 DIQKAADTYN
+881 DLGLSDADAMDTRKAAD
-891 NGRLDVKVGG
+891 
-901 LGAEGK
+901 GA
-907 ANLDK
+907 
-912 LAPYFAELENKY
+912 
-924 GLPEGTLYSI
+924 
-934 AATESGGDPNA
+934 
-945 KSPLTRSPDGKLS
+945 
-958 GGALGMFQF
+958 
-967 TSIARKETG
+967 
-976 ISEQDAFDPVKSAE
+976 
-990 AAALLMSKY
+990 
-999 LKQANGDLNEAITAY
+999 
-1014 NAGFGTINKWKKGTG
+1014 
-1029 DLSKENRE
+1029 
-1037 YAIKVNTHRARYLGG
+1037 ARYLSMLMNRYNGDQGRAIAAYHAGMGHVDKGRVVAGTG
-1052 EIYTPEAGAQ
+1052 EYVTR
-1062 GGAQYG
+1062 
-1068 VRGPLPD
+1068 VRGYQQMLNNGAVYGSKVDHSAPAIYEKIPD

-1133 RARGK
+1133 RAREK

-1166 YFDQLGAQMG
+1166 YFDHLGAQMG

>member
-88 SRIREDKVTNRA
+88 SRVVQEDVA
-100 QQAAPTAHNPPN
+100 LQEPQAKSTTRKGKK
-112 RRREAITEDVK
+112 RRKKAITEDV
-123 AQRLETVKLA
+123 
-133 RDLKGERVATVDP
+133 
-146 VSRSVSALNRTIE
+146 
-159 NSRPDFVANAP
+159 
-170 SVDPIVDAMKRLNLG
+170 
-185 DVSRVVQ
+185 
-192 EGIAQQEQQAKS
+192 
-204 TTPKGKKRRR
+204 
-214 KAIPED
+214 
-220 IKAQRT
+220 KAQRT

-235 FDQKGG
+235 FGQKGG

-390 TSEIKEGNDKILS
+390 TSEIKEGNDKILR

-680 DGVKNLPGKAL
+680 DGVKNFPGKAL

-710 PNPIGEANAKE
+710 PNPIG
-721 ITPELKAPV
+721 
-730 NSEANAKEIAPELK
+730 
-744 APVNSEANAKE
+744 
-755 ITPELKAPVNSEANA
+755 
-770 KEIAPELKAPVNSE
+770 E

-891 NGRLDVKVGG
+891 NGNLDVKVGS

-924 GLPEGTLYSI
+924 GLPEGTLHSI
-934 AATESGGDPNA
+934 AATESNGNPYA
-945 KSPLTRSPDGKLS
+945 KSQT
-958 GGALGMFQF
+958 GALGMFQF
-967 TSIARKETG
+967 TDIARKETG
-976 ISEQDAFDPVKSAE
+976 LSREDSFNPEKSAE

-999 LKQANGDLNEAITAY
+999 LKQAKGDWNEAITAY
-1014 NAGFGTINKWKKGTG
+1014 NAGFRTINNWKKGTG

-1052 EIYTPEAGAQ
+1052 EIYTPGAGAQ

-1068 VRGPLPD
+1068 IRGALPD

-1153 PVEEARPVANNSS
+1153 PVEEARPVASNSS

-1193 NAPEPASTSQVT
+1193 NALEPASTSQVT

>member
-40 RVATVDPVSRS
+40 RVATVDPVSHS

-64 DFVANAPSVDPIV
+64 DFVANAPSVAPIV

-88 SRIREDKVTNRA
+88 SRVVQEDVA
-100 QQAAPTAHNPPN
+100 LQEPQAKSTTRKGKK
-112 RRREAITEDVK
+112 RRKKAITEDV
-123 AQRLETVKLA
+123 
-133 RDLKGERVATVDP
+133 
-146 VSRSVSALNRTIE
+146 
-159 NSRPDFVANAP
+159 
-170 SVDPIVDAMKRLNLG
+170 
-185 DVSRVVQ
+185 
-192 EGIAQQEQQAKS
+192 
-204 TTPKGKKRRR
+204 
-214 KAIPED
+214 
-220 IKAQRT
+220 KAQRT

-235 FDQKGG
+235 FGQKGG

-253 RFIGKSG
+253 RFIGKPG

-379 QKRTVQELQEQ
+379 QKRTVQELQDQ

-541 AYTLANVLDMGGLV
+541 AYTLANVLDLGGLV
-555 SGISSAIGE
+555 SGISSAIGD

-610 KFDDYTAKIGDA
+610 KFDDYTAKIGYA

-670 HIKEAAGNIW
+670 HIKEAASNIW

-699 NTPAAMIVSKI
+699 NTPAAMIVSKT

-730 NSEANAKEIAPELK
+730 NS
-744 APVNSEANAKE
+744 
-755 ITPELKAPVNSEANA
+755 
-770 KEIAPELKAPVNSE
+770 
-784 ANAKEITPELKA
+784 
-796 PVNSH
+796 
-801 QETSDSKTESDAK
+801 QQGTSDSKAESDAK
-814 QTNIVTRVINAALDT
+814 QTNIAARVINAALDM

-848 AVETGNSALQKI
+848 AVETGNKAAQTIDAALGQSATGKEEALSAYEIDKRRFNNGKDVSLPKLNAAGYQWISDNADYFDELERKYGLEKGILSAVASAESSAGQRTGNPVDKNGNKLSSALGAFQITK
-860 DKAIGQ
+860 
-866 NSSSSSSLNTTGTRN
+866 GTRE
-881 DIQKAADTYN
+881 DLGLSDADAMDTRKAAD
-891 NGRLDVKVGG
+891 
-901 LGAEGK
+901 GA
-907 ANLDK
+907 
-912 LAPYFAELENKY
+912 
-924 GLPEGTLYSI
+924 
-934 AATESGGDPNA
+934 
-945 KSPLTRSPDGKLS
+945 
-958 GGALGMFQF
+958 
-967 TSIARKETG
+967 
-976 ISEQDAFDPVKSAE
+976 
-990 AAALLMSKY
+990 
-999 LKQANGDLNEAITAY
+999 
-1014 NAGFGTINKWKKGTG
+1014 
-1029 DLSKENRE
+1029 
-1037 YAIKVNTHRARYLGG
+1037 ARYLSMLMNRYNGDQGRAIAAYHAGMGHVDKGRVVAGTG
-1052 EIYTPEAGAQ
+1052 EYVTR
-1062 GGAQYG
+1062 
-1068 VRGPLPD
+1068 VRGYQQMLNNGAVYGSKVDHSAPAIHEKIPD

-1153 PVEEARPVANNSS
+1153 PVEEARPVASNSS

-1205 TAANDLQQPTGRMQ
+1205 TATNDLQQPTGRMQ

>member
-40 RVATVDPVSRS
+40 RVDTVDPVSRS

-64 DFVANAPSVDPIV
+64 DFVA
-77 EAMKRLNLGDV
+77 K
-88 SRIREDKVTNRA
+88 
-100 QQAAPTAHNPPN
+100 
-112 RRREAITEDVK
+112 
-123 AQRLETVKLA
+123 
-133 RDLKGERVATVDP
+133 
-146 VSRSVSALNRTIE
+146 
-159 NSRPDFVANAP
+159 AP

-192 EGIAQQEQQAKS
+192 EDVAQQEQRAKS
-204 TTPKGKKRRR
+204 TTPNGKKRRR

-220 IKAQRT
+220 VKAQRT

-235 FDQKGG
+235 FGQKGG

-541 AYTLANVLDMGGLV
+541 AYTLANVLDLGGLV
-555 SGISSAIGE
+555 SGISSAIGD

-584 SIAQAIDSGITNLE
+584 SIAQAIDSGVTNLE

-610 KFDDYTAKIGDA
+610 RFDDYTAKIGDA

-730 NSEANAKEIAPELK
+730 NS
-744 APVNSEANAKE
+744 
-755 ITPELKAPVNSEANA
+755 
-770 KEIAPELKAPVNSE
+770 
-784 ANAKEITPELKA
+784 
-796 PVNSH
+796 H

-814 QTNIVTRVINAALDT
+814 QTNIATRVINAALDT

-848 AVETGNSALQKI
+848 AVETGNSAVRKI
-860 DKAIGQ
+860 DSAIGQ
-866 NSSSSSSLNTTGTRN
+866 NSSSSSSRNTTGTGN

-891 NGRLDVKVGG
+891 NGNLDVKVGS

-924 GLPEGTLYSI
+924 GLPEGTLYAI
-934 AATESGGDPNA
+934 AATESGGNPYA
-945 KSPLTRSPDGKLS
+945 KSQT
-958 GGALGMFQF
+958 GALGMFQF
-967 TSIARKETG
+967 TGIAREETG
-976 ISEQDAFDPVKSAE
+976 LAEGESFDPVKSAE

-1052 EIYTPEAGAQ
+1052 EIYTPGAGAQ

-1153 PVEEARPVANNSS
+1153 PVEEARPVASNSS

>member
-51 VSALNRTIENSRP
+51 VSALNHTIENSRP
-64 DFVANAPSVDPIV
+64 DFVA
-77 EAMKRLNLGDV
+77 K
-88 SRIREDKVTNRA
+88 
-100 QQAAPTAHNPPN
+100 AA
-112 RRREAITEDVK
+112 
-123 AQRLETVKLA
+123 
-133 RDLKGERVATVDP
+133 
-146 VSRSVSALNRTIE
+146 
-159 NSRPDFVANAP
+159 

-192 EGIAQQEQQAKS
+192 EDVAQQEQRAKS
-204 TTPKGKKRRR
+204 TTPNGKKRRR
-214 KAIPED
+214 KAISED

-457 KKLVGMLRGG
+457 KRLVGMLRGG

-541 AYTLANVLDMGGLV
+541 AYTLANVLDLGGLV
-555 SGISSAIGE
+555 SGISSAIGD

-584 SIAQAIDSGITNLE
+584 SIAQAIDSGVTNLE

-730 NSEANAKEIAPELK
+730 NS
-744 APVNSEANAKE
+744 
-755 ITPELKAPVNSEANA
+755 
-770 KEIAPELKAPVNSE
+770 
-784 ANAKEITPELKA
+784 
-796 PVNSH
+796 H

-814 QTNIVTRVINAALDT
+814 QTNIATRVINAALDT

-848 AVETGNSALQKI
+848 AVETGNKAAQTIDAALGQSATGKEEALSAYEIDKRRFNNGKDVSLPKLNAAGYQWISDNADYFDELERKYGLEKGILSAVASAESSAGQRTGNPVDKNGNKLSSALGAFQITK
-860 DKAIGQ
+860 
-866 NSSSSSSLNTTGTRN
+866 GTRE
-881 DIQKAADTYN
+881 DLGLSDADAMDTRKAAD
-891 NGRLDVKVGG
+891 
-901 LGAEGK
+901 GA
-907 ANLDK
+907 
-912 LAPYFAELENKY
+912 
-924 GLPEGTLYSI
+924 
-934 AATESGGDPNA
+934 
-945 KSPLTRSPDGKLS
+945 
-958 GGALGMFQF
+958 
-967 TSIARKETG
+967 
-976 ISEQDAFDPVKSAE
+976 
-990 AAALLMSKY
+990 
-999 LKQANGDLNEAITAY
+999 
-1014 NAGFGTINKWKKGTG
+1014 
-1029 DLSKENRE
+1029 
-1037 YAIKVNTHRARYLGG
+1037 ARYLSMLMNRYNGDQGRAIAAYHAGMGHVDKGRVVAGTG
-1052 EIYTPEAGAQ
+1052 EYVTR
-1062 GGAQYG
+1062 
-1068 VRGPLPD
+1068 VRGYQQMLNNGAVYGSKVDHSAPAIYEKIPD

-1153 PVEEARPVANNSS
+1153 PVEEARPVASNSS

>member
-1 MERKNANIDDVI
+1 M
-13 RTVETASAKE
+13 
-23 LEELAGIREAVE
+23 EELAGIREAVE

-51 VSALNRTIENSRP
+51 VSALNRTIENSQP

-88 SRIREDKVTNRA
+88 SRVVQEDVALQEPQVKSTTRKGKK
-100 QQAAPTAHNPPN
+100 
-112 RRREAITEDVK
+112 RRKKAITEDV
-123 AQRLETVKLA
+123 
-133 RDLKGERVATVDP
+133 
-146 VSRSVSALNRTIE
+146 
-159 NSRPDFVANAP
+159 
-170 SVDPIVDAMKRLNLG
+170 
-185 DVSRVVQ
+185 
-192 EGIAQQEQQAKS
+192 
-204 TTPKGKKRRR
+204 
-214 KAIPED
+214 
-220 IKAQRT
+220 KAQRT

-235 FDQKGG
+235 FGQKDG

-271 RAEKARRKEDDE
+271 RAEKDRRKEDDE

-379 QKRTVQELQEQ
+379 QKRTVQELQDQ

-432 GVASLLMGRGML
+432 GIASLIFGRGAL
-444 KKAGAL
+444 KKVGSMAL
-450 AFGALGA
+450 GALGI
-457 KKLVGMLRGG
+457 KGV
-467 GKKTLAHEGGD
+467 
-478 LAARAAGKLGLKAVG
+478 GKLGIKAVA

-510 YDAVTGWNDTE
+510 YDAVTGWNDIE

-584 SIAQAIDSGITNLE
+584 SIAQAIDSGVTNLE

-622 VSAWFSD
+622 ISAWFSD
-629 TSNKLL
+629 TTKNLN
-635 EKLDAIKDFFTVD
+635 EKLDAIKNFFTVD

-670 HIKEAAGNIW
+670 YIKEAGS
-680 DGVKNLPGKAL
+680 NLWSAAKELSGEVA
-691 DAAVDAVK
+691 DAAVQS
-699 NTPAAMIVSKI
+699 TPVAWVASKLV
-710 PNPIGEANAKE
+710 NKADAKE
-721 ITPELKAPV
+721 VTPELKTP
-730 NSEANAKEIAPELK
+730 AKESQEDNAP
-744 APVNSEANAKE
+744 
-755 ITPELKAPVNSEANA
+755 
-770 KEIAPELKAPVNSE
+770 
-784 ANAKEITPELKA
+784 
-796 PVNSH
+796 
-801 QETSDSKTESDAK
+801 KTEYTPKKA
-814 QTNIVTRVINAALDT
+814 NIVTRVVNASLDT

-848 AVETGNSALQKI
+848 AVETGNRALQKI
-860 DKAIGQ
+860 DNAIGQ

-891 NGRLDVKVGG
+891 NGNLDVKVGS

-924 GLPEGTLYSI
+924 GLPEGTLYAI

-945 KSPLTRSPDGKLS
+945 KSTLTRSPNGKLS

-967 TSIARKETG
+967 TSVAREETG
-976 ISEQDAFDPVKSAE
+976 LSREDSFNPEKSAE

-1052 EIYTPEAGAQ
+1052 EIYTPGAGAQ

-1075 NAVIDQSTGLAFT
+1075 NAVIDQSTGLVFT

-1153 PVEEARPVANNSS
+1153 PVEEARPVASNSS

>member
-51 VSALNRTIENSRP
+51 VSALNHTIENSRP
-64 DFVANAPSVDPIV
+64 DFVA
-77 EAMKRLNLGDV
+77 K
-88 SRIREDKVTNRA
+88 
-100 QQAAPTAHNPPN
+100 
-112 RRREAITEDVK
+112 
-123 AQRLETVKLA
+123 
-133 RDLKGERVATVDP
+133 
-146 VSRSVSALNRTIE
+146 
-159 NSRPDFVANAP
+159 AP

-192 EGIAQQEQQAKS
+192 EDVAQQEQRAKS
-204 TTPKGKKRRR
+204 TTPNGKKRRR

-220 IKAQRT
+220 VKAQRT

-235 FDQKGG
+235 FGQKGG

-379 QKRTVQELQEQ
+379 QKRTVQELQDQ

-584 SIAQAIDSGITNLE
+584 SITLAIDSGITNLE

-730 NSEANAKEIAPELK
+730 NS
-744 APVNSEANAKE
+744 
-755 ITPELKAPVNSEANA
+755 
-770 KEIAPELKAPVNSE
+770 
-784 ANAKEITPELKA
+784 
-796 PVNSH
+796 H
-801 QETSDSKTESDAK
+801 QGTSDSKTESDAK
-814 QTNIVTRVINAALDT
+814 QTNIAARVINAALDM

-848 AVETGNSALQKI
+848 AVETGNKAAQTIDAALGQSATGKEEALSAYEIDKRRFNNGKDVSLPKLNAAGYQWISDNADYFDELERKYGLEKGILSAVASAESSAGQRTGNPVDKNGNKLSSALGAFQITK
-860 DKAIGQ
+860 
-866 NSSSSSSLNTTGTRN
+866 GTRE
-881 DIQKAADTYN
+881 DLGLSDADAMDTRKAAD
-891 NGRLDVKVGG
+891 
-901 LGAEGK
+901 GA
-907 ANLDK
+907 
-912 LAPYFAELENKY
+912 
-924 GLPEGTLYSI
+924 
-934 AATESGGDPNA
+934 
-945 KSPLTRSPDGKLS
+945 
-958 GGALGMFQF
+958 
-967 TSIARKETG
+967 
-976 ISEQDAFDPVKSAE
+976 
-990 AAALLMSKY
+990 
-999 LKQANGDLNEAITAY
+999 
-1014 NAGFGTINKWKKGTG
+1014 
-1029 DLSKENRE
+1029 
-1037 YAIKVNTHRARYLGG
+1037 ARYLSMLMNRYNGDQGRAIAAYHAGMGHVDKGRVVAGTG
-1052 EIYTPEAGAQ
+1052 EYVTR
-1062 GGAQYG
+1062 
-1068 VRGPLPD
+1068 VRGYQQMLNNGAVYGSKVDHSAPAIYEKIPD

-1153 PVEEARPVANNSS
+1153 PVEEARPVASNSS

-1193 NAPEPASTSQVT
+1193 NALEPASTSQVT

>member
-64 DFVANAPSVDPIV
+64 DFVA
-77 EAMKRLNLGDV
+77 K
-88 SRIREDKVTNRA
+88 
-100 QQAAPTAHNPPN
+100 
-112 RRREAITEDVK
+112 
-123 AQRLETVKLA
+123 
-133 RDLKGERVATVDP
+133 
-146 VSRSVSALNRTIE
+146 
-159 NSRPDFVANAP
+159 AP

-192 EGIAQQEQQAKS
+192 EDVAQQEQRAKS

-220 IKAQRT
+220 VKAQRT

-235 FDQKGG
+235 FGQKGG

-541 AYTLANVLDMGGLV
+541 AYTLANVLDLGGLV
-555 SGISSAIGE
+555 SGISSAIGD

-584 SIAQAIDSGITNLE
+584 SIAQAIDSGVTNLE

-670 HIKEAAGNIW
+670 HIKEAASNIW

-730 NSEANAKEIAPELK
+730 NS
-744 APVNSEANAKE
+744 
-755 ITPELKAPVNSEANA
+755 
-770 KEIAPELKAPVNSE
+770 
-784 ANAKEITPELKA
+784 
-796 PVNSH
+796 
-801 QETSDSKTESDAK
+801 QQGTSDSKAESDAK
-814 QTNIVTRVINAALDT
+814 QTNIAARVINAALDM

-848 AVETGNSALQKI
+848 AVETGNKAAQTIDAALGQSATGKEEALSAYEIDKRRFNNGKDVSLPKLNAAGYQWISDNADYFDELERKYGLEKGILSAVASAESSAGQRTGNPVDKNGNKLSSALGAFQITK
-860 DKAIGQ
+860 
-866 NSSSSSSLNTTGTRN
+866 GTRE
-881 DIQKAADTYN
+881 DLGLSDADAMDTRKAAD
-891 NGRLDVKVGG
+891 
-901 LGAEGK
+901 GA
-907 ANLDK
+907 
-912 LAPYFAELENKY
+912 
-924 GLPEGTLYSI
+924 
-934 AATESGGDPNA
+934 
-945 KSPLTRSPDGKLS
+945 
-958 GGALGMFQF
+958 
-967 TSIARKETG
+967 
-976 ISEQDAFDPVKSAE
+976 
-990 AAALLMSKY
+990 
-999 LKQANGDLNEAITAY
+999 
-1014 NAGFGTINKWKKGTG
+1014 
-1029 DLSKENRE
+1029 
-1037 YAIKVNTHRARYLGG
+1037 ARYLSMLMNRYNGDQGRAIAAYHAGMGHVDKGRVVAGTG
-1052 EIYTPEAGAQ
+1052 EYVTR
-1062 GGAQYG
+1062 
-1068 VRGPLPD
+1068 VRGYQQMLNNGAVYGSKVDHSAPAIHEKIPD

-1166 YFDQLGAQMG
+1166 YFDHLGAQMG

-1252 LFAQMTSLLARIEE
+1252 LFAQMTSLLAKIEE

>member
-64 DFVANAPSVDPIV
+64 DFVT
-77 EAMKRLNLGDV
+77 K
-88 SRIREDKVTNRA
+88 
-100 QQAAPTAHNPPN
+100 
-112 RRREAITEDVK
+112 
-123 AQRLETVKLA
+123 
-133 RDLKGERVATVDP
+133 
-146 VSRSVSALNRTIE
+146 
-159 NSRPDFVANAP
+159 AP

-192 EGIAQQEQQAKS
+192 EDVAQQEQRAKS

-220 IKAQRT
+220 VKAQRT

-235 FDQKGG
+235 FGQKGG

-260 SKAAAEDARAE
+260 SKAAAEEARAE

-379 QKRTVQELQEQ
+379 QKRTVQELQDQ

-432 GVASLLMGRGML
+432 GIASLIFGRGAL
-444 KKAGAL
+444 KKVGSMAL
-450 AFGALGA
+450 GALGI
-457 KKLVGMLRGG
+457 KGV
-467 GKKTLAHEGGD
+467 
-478 LAARAAGKLGLKAVG
+478 GKLGIKAVA

-510 YDAVTGWNDTE
+510 YDAVTGWNDIE

-584 SIAQAIDSGITNLE
+584 SIAQAIDSGVTNLE

-622 VSAWFSD
+622 ISAWFSD
-629 TSNKLL
+629 TTKNLN
-635 EKLDAIKDFFTVD
+635 EKLDAIKNFFTVD

-670 HIKEAAGNIW
+670 YIKEAGS
-680 DGVKNLPGKAL
+680 NLWSAAKELSGEVA
-691 DAAVDAVK
+691 DAAVQS
-699 NTPAAMIVSKI
+699 TPVAWVASKLV
-710 PNPIGEANAKE
+710 NKADAKE
-721 ITPELKAPV
+721 VTPELKTP
-730 NSEANAKEIAPELK
+730 AKESQEDNAP
-744 APVNSEANAKE
+744 
-755 ITPELKAPVNSEANA
+755 
-770 KEIAPELKAPVNSE
+770 
-784 ANAKEITPELKA
+784 
-796 PVNSH
+796 
-801 QETSDSKTESDAK
+801 KTEYTPKKA
-814 QTNIVTRVINAALDT
+814 NIVTRVVNASLDT

-848 AVETGNSALQKI
+848 AVETGNRALQKI
-860 DKAIGQ
+860 DNAIGQ

-891 NGRLDVKVGG
+891 NGNLDVKVGN

-967 TSIARKETG
+967 TSVAREETG
-976 ISEQDAFDPVKSAE
+976 LSREDSFNPEKSAE

-1052 EIYTPEAGAQ
+1052 EIYTPGAGAQ

-1153 PVEEARPVANNSS
+1153 PVEEARPVASNSS

-1193 NAPEPASTSQVT
+1193 NAPEPASTSLVT

-1252 LFAQMTSLLARIEE
+1252 LF
-1266 HTKDSAKG
+1266 
-1274 QGTVV
+1274 
-1279 KVSTPQPGVMR
+1279 
-1290 TVPLSI
+1290 
-1296 DDPLMN
+1296 
-1302 DYARVD
+1302 

>member
-35 DLKGG
+35 
-40 RVATVDPVSRS
+40 
-51 VSALNRTIENSRP
+51 
-64 DFVANAPSVDPIV
+64 
-77 EAMKRLNLGDV
+77 
-88 SRIREDKVTNRA
+88 
-100 QQAAPTAHNPPN
+100 
-112 RRREAITEDVK
+112 
-123 AQRLETVKLA
+123 
-133 RDLKGERVATVDP
+133 DLKGERVATVDP

-432 GVASLLMGRGML
+432 GIASLIFGRGVLKKVGSMALGALGIKKVASLLG
-444 KKAGAL
+444 
-450 AFGALGA
+450 F
-457 KKLVGMLRGG
+457 G
-467 GKKTLAHEGGD
+467 GKKAAAKEAGELATRG
-478 LAARAAGKLGLKAVG
+478 AGKLATKGLGKLGVKALA

-521 AQRRAFGLKSG
+521 AQRRTFGLKDG
-532 QDPSFQQKA
+532 EDPSFQQKA

-555 SGISSAIGE
+555 SGISSAIGG

-610 KFDDYTAKIGDA
+610 TFSDYTAKIGDA
-622 VSAWFSD
+622 ISAWFSD
-629 TSNKLL
+629 TTKNLN
-635 EKLDAIKDFFTVD
+635 EKLDAIKNFFTVD

-670 HIKEAAGNIW
+670 YIKEAGS
-680 DGVKNLPGKAL
+680 NLWSAAKELSGEVA
-691 DAAVDAVK
+691 DAAVQS
-699 NTPAAMIVSKI
+699 TPVAWVASKLV
-710 PNPIGEANAKE
+710 NKADAKE
-721 ITPELKAPV
+721 VTPELKTP
-730 NSEANAKEIAPELK
+730 AKESQEDNAP
-744 APVNSEANAKE
+744 
-755 ITPELKAPVNSEANA
+755 
-770 KEIAPELKAPVNSE
+770 
-784 ANAKEITPELKA
+784 
-796 PVNSH
+796 
-801 QETSDSKTESDAK
+801 KTEYTPKKA
-814 QTNIVTRVINAALDT
+814 NIVTRVVNASLDT

-860 DKAIGQ
+860 DNAIGQ

-891 NGRLDVKVGG
+891 NGNLDVKVGS

-924 GLPEGTLYSI
+924 GLPEGTLYAI
-934 AATESGGDPNA
+934 AATESGGNPYA
-945 KSPLTRSPDGKLS
+945 KSQT
-958 GGALGMFQF
+958 GALGMFQF
-967 TSIARKETG
+967 TGIAREETG
-976 ISEQDAFDPVKSAE
+976 LAEGESFDPVKSAE

-1052 EIYTPEAGAQ
+1052 EIYTPGAGAQ

-1166 YFDQLGAQMG
+1166 YFDQLGAQME

-1193 NAPEPASTSQVT
+1193 NAPEPASTSKVT

>member
-64 DFVANAPSVDPIV
+64 DFVT
-77 EAMKRLNLGDV
+77 K
-88 SRIREDKVTNRA
+88 
-100 QQAAPTAHNPPN
+100 
-112 RRREAITEDVK
+112 
-123 AQRLETVKLA
+123 
-133 RDLKGERVATVDP
+133 
-146 VSRSVSALNRTIE
+146 
-159 NSRPDFVANAP
+159 AP

-192 EGIAQQEQQAKS
+192 EDVAQQEQRAKS

-220 IKAQRT
+220 VKAQRT

-235 FDQKGG
+235 FGQKGG

-260 SKAAAEDARAE
+260 SKAAAEEARAE

-379 QKRTVQELQEQ
+379 QKRTVQELQDQ

-432 GVASLLMGRGML
+432 GIASLIFGRGAL
-444 KKAGAL
+444 KKVGSMAL
-450 AFGALGA
+450 GALGI
-457 KKLVGMLRGG
+457 KGV
-467 GKKTLAHEGGD
+467 
-478 LAARAAGKLGLKAVG
+478 GKLGIKAVA

-510 YDAVTGWNDTE
+510 YDAVTGWNDIE

-532 QDPSFQQKA
+532 QEPSFQQKA

-584 SIAQAIDSGITNLE
+584 SIAQAIDSGVTNLE

-622 VSAWFSD
+622 ISAWFSD
-629 TSNKLL
+629 TTKNLN
-635 EKLDAIKDFFTVD
+635 EKLDAIKNFFTVD

-670 HIKEAAGNIW
+670 YIKEAGS
-680 DGVKNLPGKAL
+680 NLWSAAKELSGEVA
-691 DAAVDAVK
+691 DAAVQS
-699 NTPAAMIVSKI
+699 TPVAWVASKLV
-710 PNPIGEANAKE
+710 NKADAKE
-721 ITPELKAPV
+721 VTPELKTP
-730 NSEANAKEIAPELK
+730 AKESQEDNAP
-744 APVNSEANAKE
+744 
-755 ITPELKAPVNSEANA
+755 
-770 KEIAPELKAPVNSE
+770 
-784 ANAKEITPELKA
+784 
-796 PVNSH
+796 
-801 QETSDSKTESDAK
+801 KTEYTPKKA
-814 QTNIVTRVINAALDT
+814 NIVTRVVNASLDT

-848 AVETGNSALQKI
+848 AVETGNRALQKI
-860 DKAIGQ
+860 DNAIGQ

-891 NGRLDVKVGG
+891 NGNLDVKVGS

-924 GLPEGTLYSI
+924 GLPEGTLYAI

-945 KSPLTRSPDGKLS
+945 KSTLTRSPNGKLS

-967 TSIARKETG
+967 TSVAREETG
-976 ISEQDAFDPVKSAE
+976 LSREDSFNPEKSAE

-1052 EIYTPEAGAQ
+1052 EIYTPGAGAQ

-1075 NAVIDQSTGLAFT
+1075 NAVIDQSTGLVFT

-1153 PVEEARPVANNSS
+1153 PVEEARPVASNSS